1 MKKKLLSLLL
11 VLVMAAAL
19 LPTAAFAGN
28 TTQVTLPDY
37 LEPWRDYY
45 TIDNYDP
52 YTDSYGI
59 YELNAT
65 FDSTQGDVNYPR
77 RANPGEMVSVWI
89 YPANGYKINQVFVK
103 LDEYGVEWTSYGNAS
118 AIQFYMPSHNVDISV
133 SFTPVGTGMYELG
146 YVDYPDNTVRV
157 SFTDSNGYSI
167 SSANAGDRVTM
178 TVNTVAGY
186 KIKSVS
192 QNNYV
197 GNITNGYYSY
207 DSTQFSYTFTM
218 PSSDTSFTINT
229 EAAGAY
235 SISVSSANSYY
246 GSVSIKNGIEKANRG
261 DTVTFTVKPGYQY
274 ILKSVS
280 VYTNDGYRSDVQV
293 NRDKY
298 DWNTFSFT
306 MPAANV
312 VIAPTYTSDYY
323 TVSVDADSHGTVSVE
338 AEPAGT
344 NAYYGIKNEYV
355 YINTDPNTGYKV
367 KSVTVYDKYND
378 SIKVYETSTSGRYY
392 FTMPDCN
399 VTVKVEFTPRT
410 MTNPFT
416 DVRSTDWFY
425 DAVNYV
431 YSEGIM
437 DGTSVYMF
445 SPNNAT
451 SRGMLVT
458 ILWRL
463 AGQPVVTGTSFSD
476 VSSSSYYYYA
486 VLWASKYGIVD
497 GVGNN
502 KFAPDQAITREQFAV
517 ILYRYAQH
525 CGYSTSASSMLTG
538 YADSNKISS
547 YALTA
552 MRWACGAGLFEGDE
566 RANLSPQGQTT
577 RAAAAKLLMT
587 FEENVAK

>member
-11 VLVMAAAL
+11 VLVMAATL
-19 LPTAAFAGN
+19 LPTGAFAL
-28 TTQVTLPDY
+28 QVELPEY
-37 LEPWRDYY
+37 LEPWRDIY
-45 TIDNYDP
+45 TPDNYDP
-52 YTDSYGI
+52 YTDSYGY
-59 YELNAT
+59 YEIT
-65 FDSTQGDVNYPR
+65 PSYDSTKGSVTLSRN
-77 RANPGEMVSVWI
+77 RANYEEDVVVQI
-89 YPANGYKINQVFVK
+89 YPANGYRINTVFVI
-103 LDEYGVEWTSYGNAS
+103 DNFGVRNFNDSS
-118 AIQFYMPSHNVDISV
+118 MIQFTCRGDTTVEV
-133 SFTPVGTGMYELG
+133 SFTEYGTGMYELG

-157 SFTDSNGYSI
+157 SFTDYRGYAI
-167 SSANAGDRVTM
+167 SSANEGDIVNM
-178 TVNTVAGY
+178 TVNTVSGY
-186 KIKSVS
+186 KIKSVAY
-192 QNNYV
+192 NNSLGY
-197 GNITNGYYSY
+197 ITGGYYSY
-207 DSTQFSYTFTM
+207 DSTQFTYQFTM
-218 PSSDTSFTINT
+218 EARDTYFTINT
-229 EAAGAY
+229 EATGNY
-235 SISVSSANSYY
+235 TISVSNANSYY
-246 GSVSIKNGIEKANRG
+246 GSVSIKNGIEKANYG
-261 DTVTFTVKPGYQY
+261 DTVTFTVRPAYQY

-280 VYTNDGYRSDVQV
+280 VYTNDSYRQSIQV
-293 NRDKY
+293 TRDKY

-306 MPAANV
+306 MPNASV

-323 TVSVDADSHGTVSVE
+323 TISVDGGSHGSVSIE

-344 NAYYGIKNEYV
+344 NSYYGIRNEYV
-355 YINTDPNTGYKV
+355 YIDATPNTGYKV
-367 KSVTVYDKYND
+367 KSVTVVDKYND
-378 SIKVYETSTSGRYY
+378 SIKVYESSTANRYY
-392 FTMPDCN
+392 FTMPDSN
-399 VTVKVEFTPRT
+399 VTVNVEFTPRV
-410 MTNPFT
+410 MSNPFT
-416 DVRSTDWFY
+416 DVKSTDWFY

-463 AGQPVVTGTSFSD
+463 AGEPVVTGTSFSD

-497 GVGNN
+497 GLGNN
-502 KFAPDQAITREQFAV
+502 MFGPDQAITREQFAV

-525 CGYSTSASSMLTG
+525 CGYSTSANSTLVG

-566 RANLSPQGQTT
+566 RANLNPQGQTT

-587 FEENVAK
+587 FQENVAK

>member
-11 VLVMAAAL
+11 VLVMAATL
-19 LPTAAFAGN
+19 LPTGAFAL
-28 TTQVTLPDY
+28 QVELPEY
-37 LEPWRDYY
+37 LEPWRDIY
-45 TIDNYDP
+45 TPDNYDP
-52 YTDSYGI
+52 YTDSYGY
-59 YELNAT
+59 YEIT
-65 FDSTQGDVNYPR
+65 PSYDSTKGSVTLSRN
-77 RANPGEMVSVWI
+77 RANYEEDVVVQI
-89 YPANGYKINQVFVK
+89 YPANGYRINTVFVI
-103 LDEYGVEWTSYGNAS
+103 DNFGVRNFNDSS
-118 AIQFYMPSHNVDISV
+118 MIQFTCRGDTTVEV
-133 SFTPVGTGMYELG
+133 SFTEYGTGMYELG

-157 SFTDSNGYSI
+157 SFTDSRGYAI
-167 SSANAGDRVTM
+167 SSANQGDTVTM
-178 TVNTVAGY
+178 TVNTVSGY
-186 KIKSVS
+186 KIKSVAY
-192 QNNYV
+192 NNSLGY
-197 GNITNGYYSY
+197 ITGGYYSY

-218 PSSDTSFTINT
+218 EARDTYFTINT
-229 EAAGAY
+229 EATGAY

-246 GSVSIKNGIEKANRG
+246 GSVSIKNGIEKANYG
-261 DTVTFTVKPGYQY
+261 DTVTFTVRPAYQY

-280 VYTNDGYRSDVQV
+280 VYTNDSYRQSIQV
-293 NRDKY
+293 TRDKY

-306 MPAANV
+306 MPAAGV

-323 TVSVDADSHGTVSVE
+323 TISVDGGSHGSVSIE
-338 AEPAGT
+338 AEPAGI
-344 NAYYGIKNEYV
+344 NSYYGIRNEYV
-355 YINTDPNTGYKV
+355 YIDATPNTGYKV
-367 KSVTVYDKYND
+367 KSVTVVDKYND
-378 SIKVYETSTSGRYY
+378 SIKVYESSTANRYY
-392 FTMPDCN
+392 FTMPDSN
-399 VTVKVEFTPRT
+399 VTVNVEFTPRV
-410 MTNPFT
+410 MSNPFT

-476 VSSSSYYYYA
+476 VSSSAYYYYA

-497 GVGNN
+497 GLGNN
-502 KFAPDQAITREQFAV
+502 MFGPDQAITREQFAV

-525 CGYSTSASSMLTG
+525 CGYSTSANSTLVG

-566 RANLSPQGQTT
+566 RANLNPQGQTT

-587 FEENVAK
+587 FQENVAK

>member
-1 MKKKLLSLLL
+1 
-11 VLVMAAAL
+11 MAATL
-19 LPTAAFAGN
+19 LPTGAFALQGE
-28 TTQVTLPDY
+28 LPPY
-37 LEPWRDYY
+37 LEPWRPVY

-52 YTDSYGI
+52 YTDSYGY
-59 YELNAT
+59 YEIT
-65 FDSTQGDVNYPR
+65 PSCDSTKGSVTLSRN
-77 RANPGEMVSVWI
+77 RANYGDNVTVQI
-89 YPANGYKINQVFVK
+89 YPAAGYRINTVFVQ
-103 LDEYGVEWTSYGNAS
+103 DYEGVRNYGDAYM
-118 AIQFYMPSHNVDISV
+118 IQFDCRGDTVVEV
-133 SFTPVGTGMYELG
+133 SFIEVGTGMYELG

-157 SFTDSNGYSI
+157 SFTDSRGYAI
-167 SSANAGDRVTM
+167 SSANQGDTVTM
-178 TVNTVAGY
+178 TVNTVSGY
-186 KIKSVS
+186 KIKSVAYS
-192 QNNYV
+192 NSLGY
-197 GNITNGYYSY
+197 ITGGYYSY

-218 PSSDTSFTINT
+218 EDRATYFTINT
-229 EAAGAY
+229 EATGNY
-235 SISVSSANSYY
+235 TISVSNANSYY
-246 GSVSIKNGIEKANRG
+246 GSVSIKNGIEKANYG
-261 DTVTFTVKPGYQY
+261 DTVTFTVRPAYQY
-274 ILKSVS
+274 LLKSVS
-280 VYTNDGYRSDVQV
+280 VYTNDSYRQSIQGT
-293 NRDKY
+293 RDKY

-306 MPAANV
+306 MPNASV
-312 VIAPTYTSDYY
+312 VIAPTYTTDNY
-323 TVSVDADSHGTVSVE
+323 TISVDGGSHGSVSIE

-344 NAYYGIKNEYV
+344 NSYYGIRNEYV
-355 YINTDPNTGYKV
+355 YIDATPNTGYKV
-367 KSVTVYDKYND
+367 KSVTVVDKYND
-378 SIKVYETSTSGRYY
+378 SIKVYESSTANRYY
-392 FTMPDCN
+392 FTMPDSN
-399 VTVKVEFTPRT
+399 VTVNVEFTPRV
-410 MTNPFT
+410 MSNPFT

-463 AGQPVVTGTSFSD
+463 AGEPVVTGTSFSD

-497 GVGNN
+497 GLGNN
-502 KFAPDQAITREQFAV
+502 MFGPDQAITREQFAV

-525 CGYSTSASSMLTG
+525 CGYSTSANSTLVG

-566 RANLSPQGQTT
+566 RANLNPQGQTT

-587 FEENVAK
+587 FQENVAK

>member
-11 VLVMAAAL
+11 VLVMAATL
-19 LPTAAFAGN
+19 LPTGAFAY
-28 TTQVTLPDY
+28 TAQYEFPPY
-37 LEPWRDYY
+37 LEPGRQVY

-52 YTDSYGI
+52 NTGSYGY
-59 YELNAT
+59 YEIT
-65 FDSTQGDVNYPR
+65 PSYDSPKGSVTLSRN
-77 RANPGEMVSVWI
+77 RANYGDNVTVQI
-89 YPANGYKINQVFVK
+89 YPAAGYRINTVFVQ
-103 LDEYGVEWTSYGNAS
+103 DYEGVRNYGDAYM
-118 AIQFYMPSHNVDISV
+118 IQFDCRGDTVVEV
-133 SFTPVGTGMYELG
+133 SFIEVGTGMYELG
-146 YVDYPDNTVRV
+146 YVDYPDNTVSV
-157 SFTDSNGYSI
+157 SFTDASGYSI
-167 SSANAGDRVTM
+167 GSANAGDIVNM
-178 TVNTVAGY
+178 TVNTKSGY

-192 QNNYV
+192 YSNYL
-197 GNITNGYYSY
+197 GNITGGYYSY
-207 DSTQFSYTFTM
+207 DSTRFTYQFTM
-218 PSSDTSFTINT
+218 EARDTYFTINT
-229 EAAGAY
+229 EATGAY

-246 GSVSIKNGIEKANRG
+246 GSVSIKNGIEKANYG
-261 DTVTFTVKPGYQY
+261 DTVTFTVRPAYQY

-280 VYTNDGYRSDVQV
+280 VYTNDSYRQSIQV
-293 NRDKY
+293 TRDKY

-306 MPAANV
+306 MPNAGV

-323 TVSVDADSHGTVSVE
+323 TISVDGGSHGSVSIE

-344 NAYYGIKNEYV
+344 NSYYGIRNEYV
-355 YINTDPNTGYKV
+355 YIDATPNTGYKV
-367 KSVTVYDKYND
+367 KSVTVVDKYND
-378 SIKVYETSTSGRYY
+378 SIKVYESSTANRYY
-392 FTMPDCN
+392 FTMPDSN
-399 VTVKVEFTPRT
+399 VTVKVEFAPRV
-410 MTNPFT
+410 MSNPFT

-497 GVGNN
+497 GLGNN
-502 KFAPDQAITREQFAV
+502 MFGPDQAITREQFAV

-525 CGYSTSASSMLTG
+525 CGYSTSANSTLVG

-566 RANLSPQGQTT
+566 RANLNPQGQTT

-587 FEENVAK
+587 FQENVAK

>member
-11 VLVMAAAL
+11 VLVMAATL
-19 LPTAAFAGN
+19 LPTGAFAL
-28 TTQVTLPDY
+28 QVELPPY
-37 LEPWRDYY
+37 LEPWRPVY

-52 YTDSYGI
+52 YTDSYGY
-59 YELNAT
+59 YEIT
-65 FDSTQGDVNYPR
+65 PSCDSTKGSVTLSRN
-77 RANPGEMVSVWI
+77 RANYGDNVTVQI
-89 YPANGYKINQVFVK
+89 YPAAGYRINTVFVQ
-103 LDEYGVEWTSYGNAS
+103 DYEGVRNYGDAYM
-118 AIQFYMPSHNVDISV
+118 IQFDCRGDTVVEV
-133 SFTPVGTGMYELG
+133 SFIEVGTGMYELG

-157 SFTDSNGYSI
+157 SFTDSRGYAI
-167 SSANAGDRVTM
+167 SSANQGDTVTM
-178 TVNTVAGY
+178 TVNTVSGY
-186 KIKSVS
+186 KIKSVAYS
-192 QNNYV
+192 NSLGY
-197 GNITNGYYSY
+197 ITGGYYSY

-218 PSSDTSFTINT
+218 EARDTYFTINT
-229 EAAGAY
+229 EATGAY

-246 GSVSIKNGIEKANRG
+246 GSVSIKNGIEKANYG
-261 DTVTFTVKPGYQY
+261 DTVTFTVRPAYQY

-280 VYTNDGYRSDVQV
+280 VYTNDSYRQSIQV
-293 NRDKY
+293 TRDKY

-306 MPAANV
+306 MPAAGV

-323 TVSVDADSHGTVSVE
+323 TISVDGGSHGSVSIE

-344 NAYYGIKNEYV
+344 NSYYGIRNEYV
-355 YINTDPNTGYKV
+355 YIDATPNTGYKV
-367 KSVTVYDKYND
+367 KSVTVVDKYND
-378 SIKVYETSTSGRYY
+378 SIKVYESSTANRYY
-392 FTMPDCN
+392 FTMPDSN
-399 VTVKVEFTPRT
+399 VTVNVEFTPRV
-410 MTNPFT
+410 MSNPFT

-463 AGQPVVTGTSFSD
+463 AGEPVVTGTSFSD

-497 GVGNN
+497 GLGNN
-502 KFAPDQAITREQFAV
+502 MFGPDQAITREQFAV

-525 CGYSTSASSMLTG
+525 CGYSTSANSTLVG

-566 RANLSPQGQTT
+566 RANLNPQGQTT

-587 FEENVAK
+587 FQENVAK

>member
-11 VLVMAAAL
+11 VLVMAATL
-19 LPTAAFAGN
+19 LPTGAFAL
-28 TTQVTLPDY
+28 QVELPEY
-37 LEPWRDYY
+37 LEPWRPVY

-52 YTDSYGI
+52 YTDSYGY
-59 YELNAT
+59 YEIT
-65 FDSTQGDVNYPR
+65 PSCDSTKGSVTLSRN
-77 RANPGEMVSVWI
+77 RANYGDNVTVQI
-89 YPANGYKINQVFVK
+89 YPAAGYRINTVFVQ
-103 LDEYGVEWTSYGNAS
+103 DYEGVRNYGDAYM
-118 AIQFYMPSHNVDISV
+118 IQFDCRGDTVVEV
-133 SFTPVGTGMYELG
+133 SFIEVGTGMYELG

-157 SFTDSNGYSI
+157 SFTDSRGYAI
-167 SSANAGDRVTM
+167 SSANEGDIVTM
-178 TVNTVAGY
+178 TVNTVSGY
-186 KIKSVS
+186 KIKSVAY
-192 QNNYV
+192 NNSLGY
-197 GNITNGYYSY
+197 ITGGYYSY

-218 PSSDTSFTINT
+218 EDRDTYFTINT
-229 EAAGAY
+229 EATGNY
-235 SISVSSANSYY
+235 TISVSNANSYY
-246 GSVSIKNGIEKANRG
+246 GSVSIKNGIEKANYG
-261 DTVTFTVKPGYQY
+261 DTVTFTVRPAYQY

-280 VYTNDGYRSDVQV
+280 VYTNDSYRQSIQV
-293 NRDKY
+293 TRDKY

-306 MPAANV
+306 MPNAGV

-323 TVSVDADSHGTVSVE
+323 TISVDGGSHGSVSIE

-344 NAYYGIKNEYV
+344 NSYYGIRNEYV
-355 YINTDPNTGYKV
+355 YIDATPNTGYKV
-367 KSVTVYDKYND
+367 KSVTVVDKYND
-378 SIKVYETSTSGRYY
+378 SIKVYESSTANRYY
-392 FTMPDCN
+392 FTMPDSN
-399 VTVKVEFTPRT
+399 VTVNVEFTPRV
-410 MTNPFT
+410 MSNPFT

-476 VSSSSYYYYA
+476 VSSSAYYYYA

-497 GVGNN
+497 GLGNN
-502 KFAPDQAITREQFAV
+502 MFGPDQAITREQFAV

-525 CGYSTSASSMLTG
+525 CGYSTSANSTLVG

-566 RANLSPQGQTT
+566 RANLNPQGQTT

-587 FEENVAK
+587 FQENVAK

>member
-11 VLVMAAAL
+11 VLVMAATL
-19 LPTAAFAGN
+19 LPTGAFAL
-28 TTQVTLPDY
+28 QVELPEY
-37 LEPWRDYY
+37 LEPWRDIY
-45 TIDNYDP
+45 TPDNYDP
-52 YTDSYGI
+52 YTDSYGY
-59 YELNAT
+59 YEIT
-65 FDSTQGDVNYPR
+65 PSYDSTKGSVTLSRN
-77 RANPGEMVSVWI
+77 RANYEEDVVVQI
-89 YPANGYKINQVFVK
+89 YPANGYRINTVFVI
-103 LDEYGVEWTSYGNAS
+103 DNFGVRNFNDSS
-118 AIQFYMPSHNVDISV
+118 MIQFTCRGDTTVEV
-133 SFTPVGTGMYELG
+133 SFTEYGTGMYELG

-157 SFTDSNGYSI
+157 SFTDSRGYAI
-167 SSANAGDRVTM
+167 SSANQGDTVTM
-178 TVNTVAGY
+178 TVNTVSGY
-186 KIKSVS
+186 KIKSVAY
-192 QNNYV
+192 NNSLGY
-197 GNITNGYYSY
+197 ITGGYYSY

-218 PSSDTSFTINT
+218 EARDTYFTINT
-229 EAAGAY
+229 EATGAY

-246 GSVSIKNGIEKANRG
+246 GSVSIKNGIEKANYG
-261 DTVTFTVKPGYQY
+261 DTVTFTVRPAYQY
-274 ILKSVS
+274 LLKSVS
-280 VYTNDGYRSDVQV
+280 VYTNDSYRTNVQV
-293 NRDKY
+293 TRDKY

-306 MPAANV
+306 MPNAGV

-323 TVSVDADSHGTVSVE
+323 TISVDGGSHGSVSIE

-344 NAYYGIKNEYV
+344 NSYYGIRNEYV
-355 YINTDPNTGYKV
+355 YIDATPNTGYKV

-378 SIKVYETSTSGRYY
+378 SIKVYESSTANRYY
-392 FTMPDCN
+392 FTMPDSN
-399 VTVKVEFTPRT
+399 VTVKVEFTPRV
-410 MTNPFT
+410 MSNPFT
-416 DVRSTDWFY
+416 DVKSTDWFY

-476 VSSSSYYYYA
+476 VSSSAYYYYA

-497 GVGNN
+497 GLGNN
-502 KFAPDQAITREQFAV
+502 MFGPDQAITREQFAV

-525 CGYSTSASSMLTG
+525 CGYSTSANSTLVG

-566 RANLSPQGQTT
+566 RANLNPQGQTT

-587 FEENVAK
+587 FQENVAK

>member
-11 VLVMAAAL
+11 VLVMAATL
-19 LPTAAFAGN
+19 LPTGAFAL
-28 TTQVTLPDY
+28 QVELPEY
-37 LEPWRDYY
+37 LEPWRDIY
-45 TIDNYDP
+45 TPDNYDP
-52 YTDSYGI
+52 YTDSYGY
-59 YELNAT
+59 YEIT
-65 FDSTQGDVNYPR
+65 PSYDSTKGSVTLSRN
-77 RANPGEMVSVWI
+77 RANYEEDVVVQI
-89 YPANGYKINQVFVK
+89 YPANGYRINTVFVI
-103 LDEYGVEWTSYGNAS
+103 DNFGVRNFNDSS
-118 AIQFYMPSHNVDISV
+118 MIQFTCRGDTTVEV
-133 SFTPVGTGMYELG
+133 SFTEYGTGMYELG

-157 SFTDSNGYSI
+157 SFTDYRGYAI
-167 SSANAGDRVTM
+167 SSANEGDIVNM
-178 TVNTVAGY
+178 TVNTVSGY
-186 KIKSVS
+186 KIKSVAY
-192 QNNYV
+192 NNSLGY
-197 GNITNGYYSY
+197 ITGGYYSY
-207 DSTQFSYTFTM
+207 DSTQFTYQFTM
-218 PSSDTSFTINT
+218 EARDTYFTINT
-229 EAAGAY
+229 EATGNY
-235 SISVSSANSYY
+235 TISVSNANSYY
-246 GSVSIKNGIEKANRG
+246 GSVSIKNGIEKANYG
-261 DTVTFTVKPGYQY
+261 DTVTFTVRPAYQY

-280 VYTNDGYRSDVQV
+280 VYTNDSYRQSIQV
-293 NRDKY
+293 TRDKY

-306 MPAANV
+306 MPNASV

-323 TVSVDADSHGTVSVE
+323 TISVDGGSHGSVSIE

-344 NAYYGIKNEYV
+344 NSYYGIRNEYV
-355 YINTDPNTGYKV
+355 YIDATPNTGYKV
-367 KSVTVYDKYND
+367 KSVTVVDKYND
-378 SIKVYETSTSGRYY
+378 SIRVYESSTANRYY
-392 FTMPDCN
+392 FTMPDSN
-399 VTVKVEFTPRT
+399 VTVNVEFTPRV
-410 MTNPFT
+410 MSNPFT

-476 VSSSSYYYYA
+476 VSSSAYYYYA

-497 GVGNN
+497 GLGNN
-502 KFAPDQAITREQFAV
+502 MFGPDQAITREQFAV

-525 CGYSTSASSMLTG
+525 CGYSTSASSTLVG

-566 RANLSPQGQTT
+566 RANLNPQGQTT

-587 FEENVAK
+587 FQENVAK

>member
-11 VLVMAAAL
+11 VLVMAATL
-19 LPTAAFAGN
+19 LPTGAFAL
-28 TTQVTLPDY
+28 QVELPEY
-37 LEPWRDYY
+37 LEPWRPVY

-52 YTDSYGI
+52 YTDSYGY
-59 YELNAT
+59 YEIT
-65 FDSTQGDVNYPR
+65 PSYDSTKGSVTLSRN
-77 RANPGEMVSVWI
+77 RANYEEDVVVQI
-89 YPANGYKINQVFVK
+89 YPANGYRINTVFVI
-103 LDEYGVEWTSYGNAS
+103 DNFGVRNFNDSS
-118 AIQFYMPSHNVDISV
+118 MIQFTCRGDTTVEV
-133 SFTPVGTGMYELG
+133 SFTEYGTGMYELG

-157 SFTDSNGYSI
+157 SFTDSRGYAI
-167 SSANAGDRVTM
+167 SSANQGDTVTM
-178 TVNTVAGY
+178 TVNTVSGY
-186 KIKSVS
+186 KIKSVAY
-192 QNNYV
+192 NNSLGY
-197 GNITNGYYSY
+197 ITGGYYSY

-218 PSSDTSFTINT
+218 EDRDTYFTINT
-229 EAAGAY
+229 EATGNY
-235 SISVSSANSYY
+235 TISVSNANSYY
-246 GSVSIKNGIEKANRG
+246 GSVSIKNGIEKANYG
-261 DTVTFTVKPGYQY
+261 DTVTFTVRPAYQY
-274 ILKSVS
+274 LLKSVS
-280 VYTNDGYRSDVQV
+280 VYTNDSYRQSIQV
-293 NRDKY
+293 TRDKY

-306 MPAANV
+306 MPNASV

-323 TVSVDADSHGTVSVE
+323 TISVDGGSHGSVSIE
-338 AEPAGT
+338 AEPAGI
-344 NAYYGIKNEYV
+344 NSYYGIRNEYV
-355 YINTDPNTGYKV
+355 YIDATPNTGYKV
-367 KSVTVYDKYND
+367 KSVTVVDKYND
-378 SIKVYETSTSGRYY
+378 SIKVYESSTANRYY
-392 FTMPDCN
+392 FTMPDSN
-399 VTVKVEFTPRT
+399 VTVNVEFTPRV
-410 MTNPFT
+410 MSNPFT

-463 AGQPVVTGTSFSD
+463 AGEPVVTGTSFSD

-497 GVGNN
+497 GLGNN
-502 KFAPDQAITREQFAV
+502 MFGPDQAITREQFAV

-525 CGYSTSASSMLTG
+525 CGYSTSANSTLVG

-566 RANLSPQGQTT
+566 RANLNPQGQTT

-587 FEENVAK
+587 FQENVAK

>member
-11 VLVMAAAL
+11 VLVMAATL
-19 LPTAAFAGN
+19 LPTGAFAL
-28 TTQVTLPDY
+28 QVELPPY
-37 LEPWRDYY
+37 LEPGRPVY

-52 YTDSYGI
+52 YTDSYGY
-59 YELNAT
+59 YEIT
-65 FDSTQGDVNYPR
+65 PSCDSTKGSVTLSRN
-77 RANPGEMVSVWI
+77 RANYGDNVTVQI
-89 YPANGYKINQVFVK
+89 YPAAGYRINTVFVQ
-103 LDEYGVEWTSYGNAS
+103 DYEGVRNYGDAYM
-118 AIQFYMPSHNVDISV
+118 IQFDCRGDTVVEV
-133 SFTPVGTGMYELG
+133 SFIEVGTGMYELG

-157 SFTDSNGYSI
+157 SFTDSRGYAI
-167 SSANAGDRVTM
+167 SSANQGDTVTM
-178 TVNTVAGY
+178 TVNTVSGY
-186 KIKSVS
+186 KIKSVAYS
-192 QNNYV
+192 NSLGY
-197 GNITNGYYSY
+197 ITGGYYSY

-218 PSSDTSFTINT
+218 EARDTYFTINT
-229 EAAGAY
+229 EATGAY

-246 GSVSIKNGIEKANRG
+246 GSVSIKNGIEKANYG
-261 DTVTFTVKPGYQY
+261 DTVTFTVRPAYQY

-280 VYTNDGYRSDVQV
+280 VYTNDSYRQSIQV
-293 NRDKY
+293 TRDKY

-306 MPAANV
+306 MPNASV

-323 TVSVDADSHGTVSVE
+323 TISVDGGSHGSVSIE

-344 NAYYGIKNEYV
+344 NSYYGIRNEYV
-355 YINTDPNTGYKV
+355 YIDATPNTGYKV
-367 KSVTVYDKYND
+367 KSVTVVDKYND
-378 SIKVYETSTSGRYY
+378 SIKVYESSTANRYY
-392 FTMPDCN
+392 FTMPDSN
-399 VTVKVEFTPRT
+399 VTVNVEFTPRV
-410 MTNPFT
+410 MSNPFT

-497 GVGNN
+497 GLGNN
-502 KFAPDQAITREQFAV
+502 MFGPDQAITREQFAV

-525 CGYSTSASSMLTG
+525 CGYSTSANSTLVG

-566 RANLSPQGQTT
+566 RANLNPQGQTT

-587 FEENVAK
+587 FQENVAK

>member
-11 VLVMAAAL
+11 VLVMAATL
-19 LPTAAFAGN
+19 LPTGAFAQ
-28 TTQVTLPDY
+28 QVELPPY
-37 LEPWRDYY
+37 LEPWRPVY

-52 YTDSYGI
+52 YTDSYGY
-59 YELNAT
+59 YEIT
-65 FDSTQGDVNYPR
+65 PSCDSTKGSVTLSRN
-77 RANPGEMVSVWI
+77 RANYGDNVTVQI
-89 YPANGYKINQVFVK
+89 YPAAGYRINTVFVQ
-103 LDEYGVEWTSYGNAS
+103 DYEGVRNYGDAYM
-118 AIQFYMPSHNVDISV
+118 IQFDCRGDTVVEV
-133 SFTPVGTGMYELG
+133 SFIEVGTGMYELG

-157 SFTDSNGYSI
+157 SFTDSRGYAI
-167 SSANAGDRVTM
+167 SSANQGDTVTM
-178 TVNTVAGY
+178 TVNTVSGY

-192 QNNYV
+192 YSNYL

-207 DSTQFSYTFTM
+207 DSTQFTYQFAM
-218 PSSDTSFTINT
+218 PASNTYFTINT
-229 EAAGAY
+229 EATGAY

-246 GSVSIKNGIEKANRG
+246 GSVSIKNGIEKANYG
-261 DTVTFTVKPGYQY
+261 DTVTFTVRPAYQY

-280 VYTNDGYRSDVQV
+280 VYTNDSYRQSIQV
-293 NRDKY
+293 TRDKY

-306 MPAANV
+306 MPNASV

-323 TVSVDADSHGTVSVE
+323 TISVDGGSHGSVSIE

-344 NAYYGIKNEYV
+344 NSYYGIRNEYV
-355 YINTDPNTGYKV
+355 YIDATPNTGYKV
-367 KSVTVYDKYND
+367 KSVTVVDKYND
-378 SIKVYETSTSGRYY
+378 SIKVYESSTANRYY
-392 FTMPDCN
+392 FTMPDSN
-399 VTVKVEFTPRT
+399 VTVNVEFTPRV
-410 MTNPFT
+410 MSNPFT
-416 DVRSTDWFY
+416 DVKSTDWFY

-437 DGTSVYMF
+437 NGTSVYMF

-476 VSSSSYYYYA
+476 VSSSAYYYYA

-497 GVGNN
+497 GLGNN
-502 KFAPDQAITREQFAV
+502 MFGPDQAITREQFAV

-525 CGYSTSASSMLTG
+525 CGYSTSANSTLVG

-566 RANLSPQGQTT
+566 RANLNPQGQTT

-587 FEENVAK
+587 FQENVAK

>member
-11 VLVMAAAL
+11 VLVMAATL
-19 LPTAAFAGN
+19 LPTFALAGN
-28 TTQVTLPDY
+28 TTQVITNEND
-37 LEPWRDYY
+37 PWRQYY
-45 TIDNYDP
+45 TIDNTDP
-52 YTDSYGI
+52 NTGDTGYYSIETDYYS
-59 YELNAT
+59 
-65 FDSTQGDVNYPR
+65 SQGSVYVSR
-77 RANPGEMVSVWI
+77 TRANAGDNVTVQI
-89 YPANGYKINQVFVK
+89 YPATGYRINTVFVQ
-103 LDEYGVEWTSYGNAS
+103 DYEGVRNYGDAYM
-118 AIQFYMPSHNVDISV
+118 IQFDCRGDTVVEV
-133 SFTPVGTGMYELG
+133 SFIEVGTGMYELG

-157 SFTDSNGYSI
+157 SFTDSRGYAI
-167 SSANAGDRVTM
+167 SSANQGDTVTM
-178 TVNTVAGY
+178 TVNTVSGY
-186 KIKSVS
+186 KIKSVAYS
-192 QNNYV
+192 NSLGY
-197 GNITNGYYSY
+197 ITGGYYSY

-218 PSSDTSFTINT
+218 EARDTYFTINT
-229 EAAGAY
+229 EATGAY

-246 GSVSIKNGIEKANRG
+246 GSVSIKNGIEKANYG
-261 DTVTFTVKPGYQY
+261 DTVTFTVRPAYQY

-280 VYTNDGYRSDVQV
+280 VYTNDSYRSNVQV
-293 NRDKY
+293 TRDKY
-298 DWNTFSFT
+298 DRNTFSFT
-306 MPAANV
+306 MPNASV

-323 TVSVDADSHGTVSVE
+323 TISVDGGSHGSVSIE

-344 NAYYGIKNEYV
+344 NSYYGIHNEYV
-355 YINTDPNTGYKV
+355 YVTADPNSGYKV

-378 SIKVYETSTSGRYY
+378 SIRVYESSTSGRYY

-399 VTVKVEFTPRT
+399 VTVKVEFTPRV
-410 MTNPFT
+410 MSNPFT

-463 AGQPVVTGTSFSD
+463 AGEPVVTGTSFSD

-497 GVGNN
+497 GLGNN
-502 KFAPDQAITREQFAV
+502 MFGPDQAITREQFAV

-525 CGYSTSASSMLTG
+525 CGYSTSANSTLVG

-566 RANLSPQGQTT
+566 RANLNPQGQTT

-587 FEENVAK
+587 FQENVAK

>member
-11 VLVMAAAL
+11 VLVMAATL
-19 LPTAAFAGN
+19 LPTGAFAL
-28 TTQVTLPDY
+28 QVELPEY
-37 LEPWRDYY
+37 LEPWRPVY

-52 YTDSYGI
+52 YTDSYGY
-59 YELNAT
+59 YEIT
-65 FDSTQGDVNYPR
+65 PSCDSTKGSVTLSRN
-77 RANPGEMVSVWI
+77 RANYGDNVTVQI
-89 YPANGYKINQVFVK
+89 YPAAGYRINTVFVQ
-103 LDEYGVEWTSYGNAS
+103 DYEGVRNYGDAYM
-118 AIQFYMPSHNVDISV
+118 IQFDCRGDTVVEV
-133 SFTPVGTGMYELG
+133 SFIEVGTGMYELG

-157 SFTDSNGYSI
+157 SFTDSRGYAI
-167 SSANAGDRVTM
+167 SSANEGDIVTM
-178 TVNTVAGY
+178 TVNTVSGY
-186 KIKSVS
+186 KIKSVAY
-192 QNNYV
+192 NNSLGY
-197 GNITNGYYSY
+197 ITGGYYSY

-218 PSSDTSFTINT
+218 EDRDTYFTINT
-229 EAAGAY
+229 EATGNY
-235 SISVSSANSYY
+235 TISVSNANSYY
-246 GSVSIKNGIEKANRG
+246 GSVSIKNGIEKANYG
-261 DTVTFTVKPGYQY
+261 DTVTFTVRPAYQY

-280 VYTNDGYRSDVQV
+280 VYTNDSYRQSIQV
-293 NRDKY
+293 TRDKY

-306 MPAANV
+306 MPNASV

-323 TVSVDADSHGTVSVE
+323 TISVDGGSHGSVSIE

-344 NAYYGIKNEYV
+344 NSYYGIRNEYV
-355 YINTDPNTGYKV
+355 YIDATPNTGYKV
-367 KSVTVYDKYND
+367 KSVTVVDKYND
-378 SIKVYETSTSGRYY
+378 SIKVYESSTANRYY
-392 FTMPDCN
+392 FTMPDSN
-399 VTVKVEFTPRT
+399 VTVNVEFTPRV
-410 MTNPFT
+410 MSNPFT

-476 VSSSSYYYYA
+476 VSSSAYYYYA

-497 GVGNN
+497 GLGNN
-502 KFAPDQAITREQFAV
+502 MFGPDQAITREQFAV

-525 CGYSTSASSMLTG
+525 CGYSTSANSTLVG

-566 RANLSPQGQTT
+566 RANLNPQGQTT

-587 FEENVAK
+587 FQENVAK

>member
-11 VLVMAAAL
+11 VLVMAATL
-19 LPTAAFAGN
+19 LPTGAFA
-28 TTQVTLPDY
+28 QQFELPEY
-37 LEPWRDYY
+37 LEPWRPVY

-52 YTDSYGI
+52 YTDSYGY
-59 YELNAT
+59 YEIT
-65 FDSTQGDVNYPR
+65 PQYDSAKGSVTLSRN
-77 RANPGEMVSVWI
+77 RANYGDNVTVQI
-89 YPANGYKINQVFVK
+89 YPAAGYRINTVFVQD
-103 LDEYGVEWTSYGNAS
+103 DEGVRNYGDAYM
-118 AIQFYMPSHNVDISV
+118 IQFDCRGDTVVEV
-133 SFTPVGTGMYELG
+133 SFIEVGTGMYELG

-157 SFTDSNGYSI
+157 SFTDSRGYAI
-167 SSANAGDRVTM
+167 SSANQGDTVTM
-178 TVNTVAGY
+178 TVNTVSGY

-192 QNNYV
+192 YSNYL

-207 DSTQFSYTFTM
+207 DSTQFTYQFAM
-218 PSSDTSFTINT
+218 PASNTYFTINT
-229 EAAGAY
+229 EATGNY
-235 SISVSSANSYY
+235 TISVSNANSYY
-246 GSVSIKNGIEKANRG
+246 GSVSIKNGIEKANYG
-261 DTVTFTVKPGYQY
+261 DTVTFTVRPAYQY

-280 VYTNDGYRSDVQV
+280 VYTNDSYRQSIQV
-293 NRDKY
+293 TRDKY

-306 MPAANV
+306 MPAAGV

-323 TVSVDADSHGTVSVE
+323 TISVDGGSHGSVSIE
-338 AEPAGT
+338 AEPAGI
-344 NAYYGIKNEYV
+344 NSYYGIRNEYV
-355 YINTDPNTGYKV
+355 YIDATPNTGYKV
-367 KSVTVYDKYND
+367 KSVTVVDKYND
-378 SIKVYETSTSGRYY
+378 SIKVYESSTANRYY
-392 FTMPDCN
+392 FTMPDSN
-399 VTVKVEFTPRT
+399 VTVNVEFTPRV
-410 MTNPFT
+410 MSNPFT

-476 VSSSSYYYYA
+476 VSSSAYYYYA

-497 GVGNN
+497 GLGNN
-502 KFAPDQAITREQFAV
+502 MFGPDQAITREQFAV

-525 CGYSTSASSMLTG
+525 CGYSTSANSTLVG

-566 RANLSPQGQTT
+566 RANLNPQGQTT

-587 FEENVAK
+587 FQENVAK

>member
-11 VLVMAAAL
+11 VLVMAATL
-19 LPTAAFAGN
+19 LPTGAFAL
-28 TTQVTLPDY
+28 QVELPEY
-37 LEPWRDYY
+37 LEPWRPVY

-52 YTDSYGI
+52 YTDSYGY
-59 YELNAT
+59 YEIT
-65 FDSTQGDVNYPR
+65 PSCDSTKGSVTLSRN
-77 RANPGEMVSVWI
+77 RANYGDNVTVQI
-89 YPANGYKINQVFVK
+89 YPAAGYRINTVFVQ
-103 LDEYGVEWTSYGNAS
+103 DSEGVRNYGDAYM
-118 AIQFYMPSHNVDISV
+118 IQFDCRGDTVVEV
-133 SFTPVGTGMYELG
+133 SFIEVGTGMYELG

-157 SFTDSNGYSI
+157 SFTDSRGYAI
-167 SSANAGDRVTM
+167 SSANEGDIVTM
-178 TVNTVAGY
+178 TVNTVSGY
-186 KIKSVS
+186 KIKSVAY
-192 QNNYV
+192 NNSLGY
-197 GNITNGYYSY
+197 ITGGYYSY

-218 PSSDTSFTINT
+218 EDRDTYFTINT
-229 EAAGAY
+229 EATGNY
-235 SISVSSANSYY
+235 TISVSNANSYY
-246 GSVSIKNGIEKANRG
+246 GSVSIKNGIEKANYG
-261 DTVTFTVKPGYQY
+261 DTVTFTVRPAYQY

-280 VYTNDGYRSDVQV
+280 VYTNDSYRQSIQV
-293 NRDKY
+293 TRDKY

-306 MPAANV
+306 MPAAGV

-323 TVSVDADSHGTVSVE
+323 TISVDGGSHGSVSIE

-344 NAYYGIKNEYV
+344 NSYYGIRNEYV
-355 YINTDPNTGYKV
+355 YIDATPNTGYKV
-367 KSVTVYDKYND
+367 KSVTVVDKYND
-378 SIKVYETSTSGRYY
+378 SIKVYESSTANRYY
-392 FTMPDCN
+392 FTMPDSN
-399 VTVKVEFTPRT
+399 VTVNVEFTPRV
-410 MTNPFT
+410 MSNPFT

-476 VSSSSYYYYA
+476 VSSSAYYYYA

-497 GVGNN
+497 GLGNN
-502 KFAPDQAITREQFAV
+502 MFGPDQAITREQFAV

-525 CGYSTSASSMLTG
+525 CGYSTSANSTLVG

-566 RANLSPQGQTT
+566 RANLNPQGQTT

-587 FEENVAK
+587 FQENVAK

>member
-11 VLVMAAAL
+11 VLVMAATL
-19 LPTAAFAGN
+19 LPTGAFAL
-28 TTQVTLPDY
+28 QVELPEY
-37 LEPWRDYY
+37 LEPWRPVY

-52 YTDSYGI
+52 YTDSYGY
-59 YELNAT
+59 YEIT
-65 FDSTQGDVNYPR
+65 PSCDSTKGSVTLSRN
-77 RANPGEMVSVWI
+77 RANYGDNVTVQI
-89 YPANGYKINQVFVK
+89 YPAAGYRINTVFVQ
-103 LDEYGVEWTSYGNAS
+103 DYEGVRNYGDAYM
-118 AIQFYMPSHNVDISV
+118 IQFDCRGDTVVEV
-133 SFTPVGTGMYELG
+133 SFIEVGTGMYELG

-157 SFTDSNGYSI
+157 SFTDSRGYAI
-167 SSANAGDRVTM
+167 SSANEGDIVTM
-178 TVNTVAGY
+178 TVNTVSGY
-186 KIKSVS
+186 KIKSVAY
-192 QNNYV
+192 NNSLGY
-197 GNITNGYYSY
+197 ITGGYYSY

-218 PSSDTSFTINT
+218 EDRDTYFTINT
-229 EAAGAY
+229 EATGNY
-235 SISVSSANSYY
+235 TISVSNANSYY
-246 GSVSIKNGIEKANRG
+246 GSVSIKNGIEKANYG
-261 DTVTFTVKPGYQY
+261 DTVTFTVRPAYQY

-280 VYTNDGYRSDVQV
+280 VYTNDSYRQSIQV
-293 NRDKY
+293 TRDKY

-306 MPAANV
+306 MPNASV

-323 TVSVDADSHGTVSVE
+323 TISVDGGSHGSVSIE

-344 NAYYGIKNEYV
+344 NSYYGIRNEYV
-355 YINTDPNTGYKV
+355 YIDATPNTGYKV
-367 KSVTVYDKYND
+367 KSVTVVDKYND
-378 SIKVYETSTSGRYY
+378 SIKVYESSTANRYY
-392 FTMPDCN
+392 FTMPDSN
-399 VTVKVEFTPRT
+399 VTVNVEFTPRV
-410 MTNPFT
+410 MSNPFT
-416 DVRSTDWFY
+416 DVKSTDWFY

-463 AGQPVVTGTSFSD
+463 AGEPFEMPVTSFTD

-497 GVGNN
+497 GLGNN
-502 KFAPDQAITREQFAV
+502 MFGPDQAITREQFAV

-525 CGYSTSASSMLTG
+525 CGYSTSANSTLVG

-566 RANLSPQGQTT
+566 RANLNPQGQTT

-587 FEENVAK
+587 FQENVAK

>member
-11 VLVMAAAL
+11 VLVMAATL
-19 LPTAAFAGN
+19 LPTGAFAL
-28 TTQVTLPDY
+28 QVELPPY
-37 LEPWRDYY
+37 LEPWRPVY

-52 YTDSYGI
+52 YTDSYGY
-59 YELNAT
+59 YEIT
-65 FDSTQGDVNYPR
+65 PSCDSTKGSVTLSRN
-77 RANPGEMVSVWI
+77 RANYGDNVTVQI
-89 YPANGYKINQVFVK
+89 YPAAGYRINTVFVQD
-103 LDEYGVEWTSYGNAS
+103 DEGVRNYGDAYM
-118 AIQFYMPSHNVDISV
+118 IQFDCRGDTVVEV
-133 SFTPVGTGMYELG
+133 SFIEVGTGMYELG

-157 SFTDSNGYSI
+157 SFTDSRGYAI
-167 SSANAGDRVTM
+167 SSANEGDIVTM
-178 TVNTVAGY
+178 TVNTVSGY
-186 KIKSVS
+186 KIKSVAY
-192 QNNYV
+192 NNSLGY
-197 GNITNGYYSY
+197 ITGGYYSY

-218 PSSDTSFTINT
+218 EDRDTYFTINT
-229 EAAGAY
+229 EATGNY
-235 SISVSSANSYY
+235 TISVSNANSYY
-246 GSVSIKNGIEKANRG
+246 GSVSIKNGIEKANYG
-261 DTVTFTVKPGYQY
+261 DTVTFTVRPAYQY
-274 ILKSVS
+274 LLKSVS
-280 VYTNDGYRSDVQV
+280 VYTNDSYRQSIQV
-293 NRDKY
+293 TRDKY

-306 MPAANV
+306 MPNASV

-323 TVSVDADSHGTVSVE
+323 TISVDGGSHGSVSIE

-344 NAYYGIKNEYV
+344 NSYYGIRNEYV
-355 YINTDPNTGYKV
+355 YIDATPNTGYKV
-367 KSVTVYDKYND
+367 KSVTVVDKYND
-378 SIKVYETSTSGRYY
+378 SIKVYESSTANRYY
-392 FTMPDCN
+392 FTMPDSN
-399 VTVKVEFTPRT
+399 VTVNVEFTPRV
-410 MTNPFT
+410 MSNPFT

-476 VSSSSYYYYA
+476 VSSSAYYYYA

-497 GVGNN
+497 GLGNN
-502 KFAPDQAITREQFAV
+502 MFGPDQAITREQFAV

-525 CGYSTSASSMLTG
+525 CGYSTSANSTLVG

-566 RANLSPQGQTT
+566 RANLNPQGQTT

-587 FEENVAK
+587 FQENVAK

>member
-11 VLVMAAAL
+11 VLVMAATL
-19 LPTAAFAGN
+19 LPTGAFAL
-28 TTQVTLPDY
+28 QVELPEY
-37 LEPWRDYY
+37 LEPWRPVY

-52 YTDSYGI
+52 YTDSYGY
-59 YELNAT
+59 YEIT
-65 FDSTQGDVNYPR
+65 PSCDSTKGSVTLSRN
-77 RANPGEMVSVWI
+77 RANYGDNVTVQI
-89 YPANGYKINQVFVK
+89 YPAAGYRINTVFVQ
-103 LDEYGVEWTSYGNAS
+103 DYEGVRNYGDAYM
-118 AIQFYMPSHNVDISV
+118 IQFDCRGDTVVEV
-133 SFTPVGTGMYELG
+133 SFIEVGTGMYELG

-157 SFTDSNGYSI
+157 SFTDSRGYAI
-167 SSANAGDRVTM
+167 SSANEGDIVTM
-178 TVNTVAGY
+178 TVNTVSGY
-186 KIKSVS
+186 KIKSVAY
-192 QNNYV
+192 NNSLGY
-197 GNITNGYYSY
+197 ITGGYYSY

-218 PSSDTSFTINT
+218 EDRDTYFTINT
-229 EAAGAY
+229 EATGNY
-235 SISVSSANSYY
+235 TISVSNANSYY
-246 GSVSIKNGIEKANRG
+246 GSVSIKNGIEKANYG
-261 DTVTFTVKPGYQY
+261 DTVTFTVRPAYQY
-274 ILKSVS
+274 LLKSVS
-280 VYTNDGYRSDVQV
+280 VYTNDSYRQSIQV
-293 NRDKY
+293 TRDKY

-306 MPAANV
+306 MPASSV

-323 TVSVDADSHGTVSVE
+323 TISVDGGSHGSVSIE

-344 NAYYGIKNEYV
+344 NSYYGIRNEYV
-355 YINTDPNTGYKV
+355 YIDATPNTGYKV
-367 KSVTVYDKYND
+367 KSVTVVDKYND
-378 SIKVYETSTSGRYY
+378 SIKVYESSTANRYY
-392 FTMPDCN
+392 FTMPDSN
-399 VTVKVEFTPRT
+399 VTVNVEFTPRV
-410 MTNPFT
+410 MSNPFT

-463 AGQPVVTGTSFSD
+463 AGEPVVTGTSFSD

-497 GVGNN
+497 GLGNN
-502 KFAPDQAITREQFAV
+502 MFGPDQAITREQFAV

-525 CGYSTSASSMLTG
+525 CGYSTSANSTLVG

-566 RANLSPQGQTT
+566 RANLNPQGQTT

-587 FEENVAK
+587 FQENVAK

>member
-11 VLVMAAAL
+11 VLVMAATL
-19 LPTAAFAGN
+19 LPTGAFAL
-28 TTQVTLPDY
+28 QVELPPY
-37 LEPWRDYY
+37 LEPGRPVY

-52 YTDSYGI
+52 YTDSYGY
-59 YELNAT
+59 YEIT
-65 FDSTQGDVNYPR
+65 PSCDSTKGSVTLSRN
-77 RANPGEMVSVWI
+77 RANYGDNVTVQI
-89 YPANGYKINQVFVK
+89 YPAAGYRINTVFVQ
-103 LDEYGVEWTSYGNAS
+103 DYEGVRNYGDAYM
-118 AIQFYMPSHNVDISV
+118 IQFDCRGDTVVEV
-133 SFTPVGTGMYELG
+133 SFIEVGTGMYELG

-157 SFTDSNGYSI
+157 SFTDSRGYAI
-167 SSANAGDRVTM
+167 SSANQGDTVTM
-178 TVNTVAGY
+178 TVNTVSGY
-186 KIKSVS
+186 KIKSVAYS
-192 QNNYV
+192 NYL

-207 DSTQFSYTFTM
+207 DSTQFTYQFAM
-218 PSSDTSFTINT
+218 PASNTYFTINT
-229 EAAGAY
+229 EATGAY

-246 GSVSIKNGIEKANRG
+246 GSVSIKNGIEKANYG
-261 DTVTFTVKPGYQY
+261 DTVTFTVRPAYQY

-280 VYTNDGYRSDVQV
+280 VYTNDSYRQSIQV
-293 NRDKY
+293 TRDKY

-306 MPAANV
+306 MPNASV

-323 TVSVDADSHGTVSVE
+323 TVSVDGGSHGSVSIE

-344 NAYYGIKNEYV
+344 NSYYGIRNEYV
-355 YINTDPNTGYKV
+355 YIDATPNTGYKV
-367 KSVTVYDKYND
+367 KSVTVVDKYND
-378 SIKVYETSTSGRYY
+378 SIKVYESSTANRYY
-392 FTMPDCN
+392 FTMPDSN
-399 VTVKVEFTPRT
+399 VTVKVEFTPRV
-410 MTNPFT
+410 MSNPFT

-476 VSSSSYYYYA
+476 VSSSAYYYYA

-497 GVGNN
+497 GLGNN
-502 KFAPDQAITREQFAV
+502 MFGPDQAITREQFAV

-525 CGYSTSASSMLTG
+525 CGYSTSANSTLVG

-566 RANLSPQGQTT
+566 RANLNPQGQTT

-587 FEENVAK
+587 FQENVAK

>member
-11 VLVMAAAL
+11 VLVMAATL
-19 LPTAAFAGN
+19 LPTGAFAL
-28 TTQVTLPDY
+28 QVELPEY
-37 LEPWRDYY
+37 LEPWRPVY

-52 YTDSYGI
+52 YTDSYGY
-59 YELNAT
+59 YEIT
-65 FDSTQGDVNYPR
+65 PSCDSTKGSVTLSRN
-77 RANPGEMVSVWI
+77 RANYGDNVTVQI
-89 YPANGYKINQVFVK
+89 YPAAGYRINTVFVQ
-103 LDEYGVEWTSYGNAS
+103 DCEGVRNYGDAYM
-118 AIQFYMPSHNVDISV
+118 IQFDCRGDTVVEV
-133 SFTPVGTGMYELG
+133 SFIEVGTGMYELG

-157 SFTDSNGYSI
+157 SFTDSRGYAI
-167 SSANAGDRVTM
+167 SSANEGDIVTM
-178 TVNTVAGY
+178 TVNTVSGY
-186 KIKSVS
+186 KIKSVAY
-192 QNNYV
+192 NNSLGY
-197 GNITNGYYSY
+197 ITGGYYSY

-218 PSSDTSFTINT
+218 EDRDTYFTINT
-229 EAAGAY
+229 EATGNY
-235 SISVSSANSYY
+235 TISVSNANSYY
-246 GSVSIKNGIEKANRG
+246 GSVSIKNGIEKANYG
-261 DTVTFTVKPGYQY
+261 DTVTFTVRPAYQY
-274 ILKSVS
+274 LLKSVS
-280 VYTNDGYRSDVQV
+280 VYTNDSYRQSIQV
-293 NRDKY
+293 TRDKY

-306 MPAANV
+306 MPNASV

-323 TVSVDADSHGTVSVE
+323 TISVDGGSHGSVSIE

-344 NAYYGIKNEYV
+344 NSYYGIRNEYV
-355 YINTDPNTGYKV
+355 YIDATPNTGYKV
-367 KSVTVYDKYND
+367 KSVTVVDKYND
-378 SIKVYETSTSGRYY
+378 SIKVYESSTANRYY
-392 FTMPDCN
+392 FTMPDSN
-399 VTVKVEFTPRT
+399 VTVNVEFTPRV
-410 MTNPFT
+410 MSNPFT

-463 AGQPVVTGTSFSD
+463 AGEPVVTGTSFSD

-497 GVGNN
+497 GLGNN
-502 KFAPDQAITREQFAV
+502 MFGPDQAITREQFAV

-525 CGYSTSASSMLTG
+525 CGYSTSANSTLVG

-566 RANLSPQGQTT
+566 RANLNPQGQTT

-587 FEENVAK
+587 FQENVAK

>member
-11 VLVMAAAL
+11 VLVMAATL
-19 LPTAAFAGN
+19 LPTGAFAL
-28 TTQVTLPDY
+28 QVELPPY
-37 LEPWRDYY
+37 LEPWRPVY

-52 YTDSYGI
+52 YTDSYGY
-59 YELNAT
+59 YEIT
-65 FDSTQGDVNYPR
+65 PSCDSTKGSVTLSRN
-77 RANPGEMVSVWI
+77 RANYGDNVTVQI
-89 YPANGYKINQVFVK
+89 YPAAGYRINTVFVQ
-103 LDEYGVEWTSYGNAS
+103 DYEGVRNYGDAYM
-118 AIQFYMPSHNVDISV
+118 IQFDCRGDTVVEV
-133 SFTPVGTGMYELG
+133 SFIEVGTGMYELG

-157 SFTDSNGYSI
+157 SFTDSRGYAI
-167 SSANAGDRVTM
+167 SSANEGDIVTM
-178 TVNTVAGY
+178 TVNTVSGY
-186 KIKSVS
+186 KIKSVAY
-192 QNNYV
+192 NNSLGY
-197 GNITNGYYSY
+197 ITGGYYSY

-218 PSSDTSFTINT
+218 EDRDTYFTINT
-229 EAAGAY
+229 EATGNY
-235 SISVSSANSYY
+235 TISVSNANSYY
-246 GSVSIKNGIEKANRG
+246 GSVSIKNGIEKANYG

-280 VYTNDGYRSDVQV
+280 VYTNDSYRQSIQV
-293 NRDKY
+293 TRDKY

-306 MPAANV
+306 MPNASV

-323 TVSVDADSHGTVSVE
+323 TISVDGGSHGSVSIE

-344 NAYYGIKNEYV
+344 NSYYGIRNEYV
-355 YINTDPNTGYKV
+355 YIDATPNTGYKV
-367 KSVTVYDKYND
+367 KSVTVVDKYND
-378 SIKVYETSTSGRYY
+378 SIKVYESSTANRYY
-392 FTMPDCN
+392 FTMPDSN
-399 VTVKVEFTPRT
+399 VTVNVEFTPRV
-410 MTNPFT
+410 MSNPFT

-463 AGQPVVTGTSFSD
+463 AGEPVVTGTSFSD

-497 GVGNN
+497 GLGNN
-502 KFAPDQAITREQFAV
+502 MFGPDQAITREQFAV

-525 CGYSTSASSMLTG
+525 CGYSTSANSTLVG

-566 RANLSPQGQTT
+566 RANLNPQGQTT

-587 FEENVAK
+587 FQENVAK

>member
-11 VLVMAAAL
+11 VLVMAATL
-19 LPTAAFAGN
+19 LPTGAFAL
-28 TTQVTLPDY
+28 QVELPPY
-37 LEPWRDYY
+37 LEPWRPVY

-52 YTDSYGI
+52 YTDSYGY
-59 YELNAT
+59 YEIT
-65 FDSTQGDVNYPR
+65 PSCDSTKGSVTLSRN
-77 RANPGEMVSVWI
+77 RANYGDNVTVQI
-89 YPANGYKINQVFVK
+89 YPAAGYRINTVFVQ
-103 LDEYGVEWTSYGNAS
+103 DYEGVRNYGDAYM
-118 AIQFYMPSHNVDISV
+118 IQFDCRGDTVVEV
-133 SFTPVGTGMYELG
+133 SFIEVGTGMYELG

-157 SFTDSNGYSI
+157 SFTDSRGYAI
-167 SSANAGDRVTM
+167 SSANQGDTVTM
-178 TVNTVAGY
+178 TVNTVSGY
-186 KIKSVS
+186 KIKSVAYS
-192 QNNYV
+192 NSLGY
-197 GNITNGYYSY
+197 ITGGYYSY

-218 PSSDTSFTINT
+218 EDRDTYFTINT
-229 EAAGAY
+229 EATGNY
-235 SISVSSANSYY
+235 TISVSNANSYY
-246 GSVSIKNGIEKANRG
+246 GSVSIKNGIEKANYG
-261 DTVTFTVKPGYQY
+261 DTVTFTVRPAYQY
-274 ILKSVS
+274 LLKSVS
-280 VYTNDGYRSDVQV
+280 VYTNDSYRQSIQV
-293 NRDKY
+293 TRDKY

-306 MPAANV
+306 MPNASV

-323 TVSVDADSHGTVSVE
+323 TISVDGGSHGSVSIE

-344 NAYYGIKNEYV
+344 NSYYGIRNEYV
-355 YINTDPNTGYKV
+355 YIDATPNTGYKV
-367 KSVTVYDKYND
+367 KSVTVVDKYND
-378 SIKVYETSTSGRYY
+378 SIKVYESSTANRYY
-392 FTMPDCN
+392 FTMPDSN
-399 VTVKVEFTPRT
+399 VTVNVEFTPRV
-410 MTNPFT
+410 MSNPFT

-463 AGQPVVTGTSFSD
+463 AGEPVVTGTSFSD

-497 GVGNN
+497 GLGNN
-502 KFAPDQAITREQFAV
+502 MFGPDQAITREQFAV

-525 CGYSTSASSMLTG
+525 CGYSTSANSTLVG

-566 RANLSPQGQTT
+566 RANLNPQGQTT

-587 FEENVAK
+587 FQENVAK

>member
-11 VLVMAAAL
+11 VLVMAATL
-19 LPTAAFAGN
+19 LPTGAFAL
-28 TTQVTLPDY
+28 QVELPPY
-37 LEPWRDYY
+37 LEPWRPVY
-45 TIDNYDP
+45 TPDNYDP
-52 YTDSYGI
+52 YTDSYGY
-59 YELNAT
+59 YEIT
-65 FDSTQGDVNYPR
+65 PSYDSTKGSVTLSRN
-77 RANPGEMVSVWI
+77 RANYEEDVVVQI
-89 YPANGYKINQVFVK
+89 YPANGYRINTVFVI
-103 LDEYGVEWTSYGNAS
+103 DNFGVRNFNDSS
-118 AIQFYMPSHNVDISV
+118 MIQFTCRGDTTVEV
-133 SFTPVGTGMYELG
+133 SFTEYGTGMYELG

-157 SFTDSNGYSI
+157 SFTDSRGYAI
-167 SSANAGDRVTM
+167 SSANQGDTVTM
-178 TVNTVAGY
+178 TVNTVSGY
-186 KIKSVS
+186 KIKSVAYS
-192 QNNYV
+192 NSLGY
-197 GNITNGYYSY
+197 ITGGYYSY

-218 PSSDTSFTINT
+218 EARDTYFTINT
-229 EAAGAY
+229 EATGAY

-246 GSVSIKNGIEKANRG
+246 GSVSIKNGIEKANYG
-261 DTVTFTVKPGYQY
+261 DTVTFTVRPAYQY

-280 VYTNDGYRSDVQV
+280 VYTNDSYRQSIQV
-293 NRDKY
+293 TRDKY

-306 MPAANV
+306 MPAAGV

-323 TVSVDADSHGTVSVE
+323 TISVDGGSHGSVSIE

-344 NAYYGIKNEYV
+344 NSYYGIRNEYV
-355 YINTDPNTGYKV
+355 YIDATPNTGYKV

-378 SIKVYETSTSGRYY
+378 SIKVYESSTANRYY
-392 FTMPDCN
+392 FTMPDSN
-399 VTVKVEFTPRT
+399 VTVNVEFTPRV
-410 MTNPFT
+410 MSNPFT
-416 DVRSTDWFY
+416 DVKSTDWFY

-463 AGQPVVTGTSFSD
+463 AGEPVVTGTSFSD
-476 VSSSSYYYYA
+476 VSSSAYYYYA

-497 GVGNN
+497 GLGNN
-502 KFAPDQAITREQFAV
+502 MFGPDQAITREQFAV

-525 CGYSTSASSMLTG
+525 CGYSTSANSTLVG

-566 RANLSPQGQTT
+566 RANLNPQGQTT

-587 FEENVAK
+587 FQENVAK

>member
-11 VLVMAAAL
+11 VLVMAATL
-19 LPTAAFAGN
+19 LPTGAFAL
-28 TTQVTLPDY
+28 QVELPEY
-37 LEPWRDYY
+37 LEPWRPVY

-52 YTDSYGI
+52 YTDSYGY
-59 YELNAT
+59 YEIT
-65 FDSTQGDVNYPR
+65 PSYDSTKGSVTLSRN
-77 RANPGEMVSVWI
+77 RANYDDTVLVQI
-89 YPANGYKINQVFVK
+89 YPANGYRINTVFVT
-103 LDEYGVEWTSYGNAS
+103 DNYGVRNYNDSS
-118 AIQFYMPSHNVDISV
+118 MIQFTCRGDTVVEV
-133 SFTPVGTGMYELG
+133 SFIEVGTGMYELG

-157 SFTDSNGYSI
+157 SFTDSRGYAI
-167 SSANAGDRVTM
+167 SSANEGDIVTM
-178 TVNTVAGY
+178 TVNTVSGY
-186 KIKSVS
+186 KIKSVAY
-192 QNNYV
+192 NNSLGY
-197 GNITNGYYSY
+197 ITGGYYSY

-218 PSSDTSFTINT
+218 EDRDTYFTINT
-229 EAAGAY
+229 EATGNY
-235 SISVSSANSYY
+235 TISVSNANSYY
-246 GSVSIKNGIEKANRG
+246 GSVSIKNGIEKANYG
-261 DTVTFTVKPGYQY
+261 DTVTFTVRPAYQY
-274 ILKSVS
+274 LLKSVS
-280 VYTNDGYRSDVQV
+280 VYTNDSYRQSIQV
-293 NRDKY
+293 TRDKY

-306 MPAANV
+306 MPNASV

-323 TVSVDADSHGTVSVE
+323 TISVDGGSHGSVSIE

-344 NAYYGIKNEYV
+344 NSYYGIRNEYV
-355 YINTDPNTGYKV
+355 YIDATPNTGYKV
-367 KSVTVYDKYND
+367 KSVTVVDKYND
-378 SIKVYETSTSGRYY
+378 SIKVYESSTANRYY
-392 FTMPDCN
+392 FTMPDSN
-399 VTVKVEFTPRT
+399 VTVNVEFTPRV
-410 MTNPFT
+410 MSNPFT

-476 VSSSSYYYYA
+476 VSSSAYYYYA

-497 GVGNN
+497 GLGNN
-502 KFAPDQAITREQFAV
+502 MFGPDQAITREQFAV

-525 CGYSTSASSMLTG
+525 CGYSTSANSTLVG

-566 RANLSPQGQTT
+566 RANLNPQGQTT

-587 FEENVAK
+587 FQENVAK

>member
-11 VLVMAAAL
+11 VLVMAATL
-19 LPTAAFAGN
+19 LPTGAFAL
-28 TTQVTLPDY
+28 QVELPPY
-37 LEPWRDYY
+37 LEPWRPVY

-52 YTDSYGI
+52 YTDSYGY
-59 YELNAT
+59 YEIT
-65 FDSTQGDVNYPR
+65 PSCDSTKGSVTLSRN
-77 RANPGEMVSVWI
+77 RANYGDNVTVQI
-89 YPANGYKINQVFVK
+89 YPAAGYRINTVFVQ
-103 LDEYGVEWTSYGNAS
+103 DYEGVRNYGDAYM
-118 AIQFYMPSHNVDISV
+118 IQFDCRGDTVVEV
-133 SFTPVGTGMYELG
+133 SFIEVGTGMYELG

-157 SFTDSNGYSI
+157 SFTDSRGYAI
-167 SSANAGDRVTM
+167 SSANQGDTVTM
-178 TVNTVAGY
+178 TVNTVSGY
-186 KIKSVS
+186 KIKSVAYS
-192 QNNYV
+192 NSLGY
-197 GNITNGYYSY
+197 ITGGYYSY

-218 PSSDTSFTINT
+218 EARDTYFTINT
-229 EAAGAY
+229 EATGAY

-246 GSVSIKNGIEKANRG
+246 GSVSIKNGIEKANYG
-261 DTVTFTVKPGYQY
+261 DTVTFTVKPAYQY
-274 ILKSVS
+274 LLKSVS
-280 VYTNDGYRSDVQV
+280 VYTNDSYRQSIQV
-293 NRDKY
+293 TRDKY

-306 MPAANV
+306 MPNASV

-323 TVSVDADSHGTVSVE
+323 TISVDGGSHGSVSIE

-344 NAYYGIKNEYV
+344 NSYYGIRNEYV
-355 YINTDPNTGYKV
+355 YIDATPNTGYKV
-367 KSVTVYDKYND
+367 KSVTVVDKYND
-378 SIKVYETSTSGRYY
+378 SIKVYESSTANRYY
-392 FTMPDCN
+392 FTMPDSN
-399 VTVKVEFTPRT
+399 VTVNVEFTPRV
-410 MTNPFT
+410 MSNPFT

-476 VSSSSYYYYA
+476 VSSSAYYYYA

-497 GVGNN
+497 GLGNN
-502 KFAPDQAITREQFAV
+502 MFGPDQAITREQFAV

-525 CGYSTSASSMLTG
+525 CGYSTSANSTLVG

-566 RANLSPQGQTT
+566 RANLNPQGQTT

-587 FEENVAK
+587 FQENVAK

>member
-11 VLVMAAAL
+11 VLVMAATL
-19 LPTAAFAGN
+19 LPTGAFAL
-28 TTQVTLPDY
+28 QVELPPY
-37 LEPWRDYY
+37 LEPWRPVY

-52 YTDSYGI
+52 YTDSYGY
-59 YELNAT
+59 YEIT
-65 FDSTQGDVNYPR
+65 PSCDSTKGSVTLSRN
-77 RANPGEMVSVWI
+77 RANYGDNVTVQI
-89 YPANGYKINQVFVK
+89 YPAAGYRINTVFVQD
-103 LDEYGVEWTSYGNAS
+103 DEGVRNYGDAYM
-118 AIQFYMPSHNVDISV
+118 IQFDCRGDTVVEV
-133 SFTPVGTGMYELG
+133 SFIEVGTGMYELG

-157 SFTDSNGYSI
+157 SFTDYRGYAI
-167 SSANAGDRVTM
+167 SSANEGDIVTM
-178 TVNTVAGY
+178 TVNTVSGY
-186 KIKSVS
+186 KIKSVAY
-192 QNNYV
+192 NNSLGY
-197 GNITNGYYSY
+197 ITGGYYSY

-218 PSSDTSFTINT
+218 EDRDTYFTINT
-229 EAAGAY
+229 EATGNY
-235 SISVSSANSYY
+235 TISVSNANSYY
-246 GSVSIKNGIEKANRG
+246 GSVSIKNGIEKANYG
-261 DTVTFTVKPGYQY
+261 DTVTFTVRPAYQY
-274 ILKSVS
+274 LLKSVS
-280 VYTNDGYRSDVQV
+280 VYTNDSYRQSIQV
-293 NRDKY
+293 TRDKY

-306 MPAANV
+306 MPAAGV

-323 TVSVDADSHGTVSVE
+323 TISVDGGSHGSVSIE
-338 AEPAGT
+338 AEPAGI
-344 NAYYGIKNEYV
+344 NSYYGIRNEYV
-355 YINTDPNTGYKV
+355 YIDATPNTGYKV
-367 KSVTVYDKYND
+367 KSVTVVDKYND
-378 SIKVYETSTSGRYY
+378 SIKVYESSTANRYY
-392 FTMPDCN
+392 FTMPDSN
-399 VTVKVEFTPRT
+399 VTVNVEFTPRV
-410 MTNPFT
+410 MSNPFT

-476 VSSSSYYYYA
+476 VSSSAYYYYA

-497 GVGNN
+497 GLGNN
-502 KFAPDQAITREQFAV
+502 MFGPDQAITREQFAV

-525 CGYSTSASSMLTG
+525 CGYSTSANSTLVG

-566 RANLSPQGQTT
+566 RANLNPQGQTT

-587 FEENVAK
+587 FQENVAK

>member
-11 VLVMAAAL
+11 VLVMAATL
-19 LPTAAFAGN
+19 LPTGAFAL
-28 TTQVTLPDY
+28 QVELPEY
-37 LEPWRDYY
+37 LEPWRDIY
-45 TIDNYDP
+45 TPDNYDP
-52 YTDSYGI
+52 YTDSYGY
-59 YELNAT
+59 YEIT
-65 FDSTQGDVNYPR
+65 PSYDSTKGSVTLSRN
-77 RANPGEMVSVWI
+77 RANYKEDVVVQI
-89 YPANGYKINQVFVK
+89 YPANGYRINTVFVI
-103 LDEYGVEWTSYGNAS
+103 DNFGVRNFNDSS
-118 AIQFYMPSHNVDISV
+118 MIQFTCRGDTTVEV
-133 SFTPVGTGMYELG
+133 SFTEYGTGMYELG

-157 SFTDSNGYSI
+157 SFTDSRGYAI
-167 SSANAGDRVTM
+167 SSANQGDTVTM
-178 TVNTVAGY
+178 TVNTVSGY
-186 KIKSVS
+186 KIKSVAY
-192 QNNYV
+192 NNSLGY
-197 GNITNGYYSY
+197 ITGGYYSY

-218 PSSDTSFTINT
+218 EARDTYFTINT
-229 EAAGAY
+229 EATGAY

-246 GSVSIKNGIEKANRG
+246 GSVSIKNGIEKANYG
-261 DTVTFTVKPGYQY
+261 DTVTFTVRPAYQY

-280 VYTNDGYRSDVQV
+280 VYTNDSYRQSIQV
-293 NRDKY
+293 TRDKY

-306 MPAANV
+306 MPNAGV

-323 TVSVDADSHGTVSVE
+323 TISVDGGSHGSVSIE

-344 NAYYGIKNEYV
+344 NSYYGIRNEYV
-355 YINTDPNTGYKV
+355 YIDATPNTGYKV
-367 KSVTVYDKYND
+367 KSVTVVDKYND
-378 SIKVYETSTSGRYY
+378 SIKVYESSTANRYY
-392 FTMPDCN
+392 FTMPDSN
-399 VTVKVEFTPRT
+399 VTVNVEFTPRV
-410 MTNPFT
+410 MSNPFT

-476 VSSSSYYYYA
+476 VSSSAYYYYA

-497 GVGNN
+497 GLGNN
-502 KFAPDQAITREQFAV
+502 MFGPDQAITREQFAV

-525 CGYSTSASSMLTG
+525 CGYSTSANSTLVG

-566 RANLSPQGQTT
+566 RANLNPQGQTT

-587 FEENVAK
+587 FQENVAK

>member
-11 VLVMAAAL
+11 VLVMAATL
-19 LPTAAFAGN
+19 LPTGAFAL
-28 TTQVTLPDY
+28 QVELPEY
-37 LEPWRDYY
+37 LEPWRPVY

-52 YTDSYGI
+52 YTDSYGY
-59 YELNAT
+59 YEIT
-65 FDSTQGDVNYPR
+65 PSCDSTKGSVTLSRN
-77 RANPGEMVSVWI
+77 RANYGDNVTVQI
-89 YPANGYKINQVFVK
+89 YPAAGYRINTVFVQ
-103 LDEYGVEWTSYGNAS
+103 DYEGVRNYGDAYM
-118 AIQFYMPSHNVDISV
+118 IQFDCRGDTVVEV
-133 SFTPVGTGMYELG
+133 SFIEVGTGMYELG

-157 SFTDSNGYSI
+157 SFTDSRGYAI
-167 SSANAGDRVTM
+167 SSANEGDIVTM
-178 TVNTVAGY
+178 TVNTVSGY
-186 KIKSVS
+186 KIKSVAY
-192 QNNYV
+192 NNSLGY
-197 GNITNGYYSY
+197 ITGGYYSY

-218 PSSDTSFTINT
+218 EDRDTYFTINT
-229 EAAGAY
+229 EATGNY
-235 SISVSSANSYY
+235 TISVSNANSYY
-246 GSVSIKNGIEKANRG
+246 GSVSIKNGIEKANYG
-261 DTVTFTVKPGYQY
+261 DTVTFTVRPAYQY
-274 ILKSVS
+274 LLKSVS
-280 VYTNDGYRSDVQV
+280 VYTNDSYRQSIQV
-293 NRDKY
+293 TRDKY

-306 MPAANV
+306 MPNASV

-323 TVSVDADSHGTVSVE
+323 TISVDGGSHGSVSIE
-338 AEPAGT
+338 AEPAGI
-344 NAYYGIKNEYV
+344 NSYYGIRNEYV
-355 YINTDPNTGYKV
+355 YIDATPNTGYKV
-367 KSVTVYDKYND
+367 KSVTVVDKYND
-378 SIKVYETSTSGRYY
+378 SIKVYESSTANRYY
-392 FTMPDCN
+392 FTMPDSN
-399 VTVKVEFTPRT
+399 VTVNVEFTPRV
-410 MTNPFT
+410 MSNPFT

-476 VSSSSYYYYA
+476 VSSSAYYYYA

-497 GVGNN
+497 GLGNN
-502 KFAPDQAITREQFAV
+502 MFGPDQAITREQFAV

-525 CGYSTSASSMLTG
+525 CGYSTSANSTLVG

-566 RANLSPQGQTT
+566 RANLNPQGQTT

-587 FEENVAK
+587 FQENVAK

>member
-11 VLVMAAAL
+11 VLVMAATL
-19 LPTAAFAGN
+19 LPTGAFAQ
-28 TTQVTLPDY
+28 QVELPEY
-37 LEPWRDYY
+37 LEPWRDIY
-45 TIDNYDP
+45 TPDNYDP
-52 YTDSYGI
+52 YTDSYGY
-59 YELNAT
+59 YEIT
-65 FDSTQGDVNYPR
+65 PSYDSTKGSVTLSRN
-77 RANPGEMVSVWI
+77 RANYEEDVVVQI
-89 YPANGYKINQVFVK
+89 YPANGYRINTVFVI
-103 LDEYGVEWTSYGNAS
+103 DNFGVRNFNDSS
-118 AIQFYMPSHNVDISV
+118 MIQFTCRGDTTVEV
-133 SFTPVGTGMYELG
+133 SFTEYGTGMYELG

-157 SFTDSNGYSI
+157 SFTDSRGYAI
-167 SSANAGDRVTM
+167 SSANQGDTVTM
-178 TVNTVAGY
+178 TVNTVSGY
-186 KIKSVS
+186 KIKSVAY
-192 QNNYV
+192 NNSLGY
-197 GNITNGYYSY
+197 ITGGYYSY

-218 PSSDTSFTINT
+218 EARDTYFTINT
-229 EAAGAY
+229 EATGNY
-235 SISVSSANSYY
+235 TISVSNANSYY
-246 GSVSIKNGIEKANRG
+246 GSVSIKNGIEKANYG
-261 DTVTFTVKPGYQY
+261 DTVTFTVRPAYQY

-280 VYTNDGYRSDVQV
+280 VYTNDSYRQSIQV
-293 NRDKY
+293 TRDKY

-306 MPAANV
+306 MPAAGV

-323 TVSVDADSHGTVSVE
+323 TISVDGGSHGSVSIE
-338 AEPAGT
+338 AEPAGI
-344 NAYYGIKNEYV
+344 NSYYGIRNEYV
-355 YINTDPNTGYKV
+355 YIDATPNTGYKV
-367 KSVTVYDKYND
+367 KSVTVVDKYND
-378 SIKVYETSTSGRYY
+378 SIKVYESSTANRYY
-392 FTMPDCN
+392 FTMPDSN
-399 VTVKVEFTPRT
+399 VTVNVEFTPRV
-410 MTNPFT
+410 MSNPFT

-476 VSSSSYYYYA
+476 VSSSAYYYYA

-497 GVGNN
+497 GLGNN
-502 KFAPDQAITREQFAV
+502 MFGPDQAITREQFAV

-525 CGYSTSASSMLTG
+525 CGYSTSANSTLVG

-566 RANLSPQGQTT
+566 RANLNPQGQTT

-587 FEENVAK
+587 FQENVAK

>member
-11 VLVMAAAL
+11 VLVMAATL
-19 LPTAAFAGN
+19 LPTGAFAL
-28 TTQVTLPDY
+28 QVELPPY
-37 LEPWRDYY
+37 LEPWRPVY

-52 YTDSYGI
+52 YTDSYGY
-59 YELNAT
+59 YEIT
-65 FDSTQGDVNYPR
+65 PSYDSTKGSVTLSRN
-77 RANPGEMVSVWI
+77 RANYEEDVVVQI
-89 YPANGYKINQVFVK
+89 YPANGYRINTVFVI
-103 LDEYGVEWTSYGNAS
+103 DNFGVRNFNDSS
-118 AIQFYMPSHNVDISV
+118 MIQFTCRGDTTVEV
-133 SFTPVGTGMYELG
+133 SFTEYGTGMYELG

-157 SFTDSNGYSI
+157 SFTDYRGYAI
-167 SSANAGDRVTM
+167 SSANEGDIVNM
-178 TVNTVAGY
+178 TVNTVSGY
-186 KIKSVS
+186 KIKSVT

-207 DSTQFSYTFTM
+207 DSTQFTYQFKM
-218 PSSDTSFTINT
+218 PASDTSFTINT
-229 EAAGAY
+229 EATGNY
-235 SISVSSANSYY
+235 TISVSNANSYY
-246 GSVSIKNGIEKANRG
+246 GSVSIKNGIEKANYG
-261 DTVTFTVKPGYQY
+261 DTVTFTVRPAYQY

-280 VYTNDGYRSDVQV
+280 VYTNDSYRQSIQV
-293 NRDKY
+293 TRDKY

-306 MPAANV
+306 MPAAGV

-323 TVSVDADSHGTVSVE
+323 TISVDGGSHGSVSIE
-338 AEPAGT
+338 AEPAGI
-344 NAYYGIKNEYV
+344 NSYYGIRNEYV
-355 YINTDPNTGYKV
+355 YIDATPNTGYKV
-367 KSVTVYDKYND
+367 KSVTVVDKYND
-378 SIKVYETSTSGRYY
+378 SIKVYESSTANRYY
-392 FTMPDCN
+392 FTMPDSN
-399 VTVKVEFTPRT
+399 VTVNVEFTPRV
-410 MTNPFT
+410 MSNPFT

-497 GVGNN
+497 GLGNN
-502 KFAPDQAITREQFAV
+502 MFGPDQAITREQFAV

-525 CGYSTSASSMLTG
+525 CGYSTSANSTLVG

-566 RANLSPQGQTT
+566 RANLNPQGQTT

-587 FEENVAK
+587 FQENVAK

>member
-11 VLVMAAAL
+11 VLVMAATL
-19 LPTAAFAGN
+19 FPTGAFAL
-28 TTQVTLPDY
+28 QVELPSY
-37 LEPWRDYY
+37 LEPWRDIY
-45 TIDNYDP
+45 TPDNYDP
-52 YTDSYGI
+52 YTDSYGY
-59 YELNAT
+59 YEIT
-65 FDSTQGDVNYPR
+65 PSYDSTKGSVTLSRN
-77 RANPGEMVSVWI
+77 RANYDEDVVVQI
-89 YPANGYKINQVFVK
+89 YPANGYRINTVFVI
-103 LDEYGVEWTSYGNAS
+103 DNYGVRNYNDSS
-118 AIQFYMPSHNVDISV
+118 MIQFTCRGDTTVEV
-133 SFTPVGTGMYELG
+133 SFTEYGYGMYELG
-146 YVDYPDNTVRV
+146 YIDYPDNTVSV
-157 SFTDSNGYSI
+157 SFTDARGYSI
-167 SSANAGDRVTM
+167 GSANAGDIVNM
-178 TVNTVAGY
+178 TVNAKSGY

-192 QNNYV
+192 YSNYL

-207 DSTQFSYTFTM
+207 DSTRFTYQFTM
-218 PSSDTSFTINT
+218 PASDTYFTINT
-229 EAAGAY
+229 EATGNY
-235 SISVSSANSYY
+235 TISVSNANSYY
-246 GSVSIKNGIEKANRG
+246 GSVSIKNGIEKANYG
-261 DTVTFTVKPGYQY
+261 DTVTFTVRPAYQY

-280 VYTNDGYRSDVQV
+280 VYTNDSYRQSIQV
-293 NRDKY
+293 TRDKY

-306 MPAANV
+306 MPAAGV

-323 TVSVDADSHGTVSVE
+323 TISVDGGSHGSVSIE

-344 NAYYGIKNEYV
+344 NSYYGIRNEYV
-355 YINTDPNTGYKV
+355 YIDATPNTGYKV
-367 KSVTVYDKYND
+367 KSVTVVDKYND
-378 SIKVYETSTSGRYY
+378 SIKVYESSTANRYY
-392 FTMPDCN
+392 FTMPDSN
-399 VTVKVEFTPRT
+399 VTVNVEFTPRV
-410 MTNPFT
+410 MSNPFT
-416 DVRSTDWFY
+416 DVKSTDWFY

-463 AGQPVVTGTSFSD
+463 AGEPVVTGTSFSD

-497 GVGNN
+497 GLGNN
-502 KFAPDQAITREQFAV
+502 MFGPDQAITREQFAV

-525 CGYSTSASSMLTG
+525 CGYSTSANSTLVG

-566 RANLSPQGQTT
+566 RANLNPQGQTT

-587 FEENVAK
+587 FQENVAK

>member
-11 VLVMAAAL
+11 VLVMAATL
-19 LPTAAFAGN
+19 LPTGAFAL
-28 TTQVTLPDY
+28 QVELPPY
-37 LEPWRDYY
+37 LEPWRPVY

-52 YTDSYGI
+52 YTDSYGY
-59 YELNAT
+59 YEIT
-65 FDSTQGDVNYPR
+65 PSCDSTKGSVTLSRN
-77 RANPGEMVSVWI
+77 RANYGDNVTVQI
-89 YPANGYKINQVFVK
+89 YPAAGYRINTVFVQ
-103 LDEYGVEWTSYGNAS
+103 DYEGVRNYGDAYM
-118 AIQFYMPSHNVDISV
+118 IQFDCRGDTVVEV
-133 SFTPVGTGMYELG
+133 SFIEVGTGMYELG

-157 SFTDSNGYSI
+157 SFTDSRGYAI
-167 SSANAGDRVTM
+167 SSANEGDIVTM
-178 TVNTVAGY
+178 TVNTVSGY
-186 KIKSVS
+186 KIKSVAY
-192 QNNYV
+192 NNSLGY
-197 GNITNGYYSY
+197 ITGGYYSY
-207 DSTQFSYTFTM
+207 DSTQFTYQFAM
-218 PSSDTSFTINT
+218 PASNTYFTINT
-229 EAAGAY
+229 EATGNY
-235 SISVSSANSYY
+235 TISVSNANSYY
-246 GSVSIKNGIEKANRG
+246 GSVSIKNGIEKANYG
-261 DTVTFTVKPGYQY
+261 DTVTFTVRPAYQY

-280 VYTNDGYRSDVQV
+280 VYTNDSYRQSIQV
-293 NRDKY
+293 TRDKY

-306 MPAANV
+306 MPNASV

-323 TVSVDADSHGTVSVE
+323 TISVDGGSHGSVSIE

-344 NAYYGIKNEYV
+344 NSYYGIRNEYV
-355 YINTDPNTGYKV
+355 YIDATPNTGYKV
-367 KSVTVYDKYND
+367 KSVTVVDKYND
-378 SIKVYETSTSGRYY
+378 SIKVYESSTANRYY
-392 FTMPDCN
+392 FTMPDSN
-399 VTVKVEFTPRT
+399 VTVNVEFTPRV
-410 MTNPFT
+410 MSNPFT

-463 AGQPVVTGTSFSD
+463 AGEPVVTGTSFSD
-476 VSSSSYYYYA
+476 VSSSAYYYYA

-497 GVGNN
+497 GLGNN
-502 KFAPDQAITREQFAV
+502 MFGPDQAITREQFAV

-525 CGYSTSASSMLTG
+525 CGYSTSANSTLVG

-566 RANLSPQGQTT
+566 RANLNPQGQTT

-587 FEENVAK
+587 FQENVAK

>member
-11 VLVMAAAL
+11 VLVMAATL
-19 LPTAAFAGN
+19 LPTGAFAL
-28 TTQVTLPDY
+28 QVELPEY
-37 LEPWRDYY
+37 LEPWRDIY
-45 TIDNYDP
+45 TPDNYDP
-52 YTDSYGI
+52 YTDSYGY
-59 YELNAT
+59 YEIT
-65 FDSTQGDVNYPR
+65 PSYDSTKGSVTLSRN
-77 RANPGEMVSVWI
+77 RANYEEDVVVQI
-89 YPANGYKINQVFVK
+89 YPANGYRINTVFVI
-103 LDEYGVEWTSYGNAS
+103 DNFGVRNFNDSS
-118 AIQFYMPSHNVDISV
+118 MIQFTCRGDTTVEV
-133 SFTPVGTGMYELG
+133 SFTEYGTGMYELG

-157 SFTDSNGYSI
+157 SFTDSRGYAI
-167 SSANAGDRVTM
+167 SSANEGDIVTM
-178 TVNTVAGY
+178 TVNTVSGY
-186 KIKSVS
+186 KIKSVAY
-192 QNNYV
+192 NNSLGY
-197 GNITNGYYSY
+197 ITGGYYSY

-218 PSSDTSFTINT
+218 EDRDTYFTINT
-229 EAAGAY
+229 EATGNY
-235 SISVSSANSYY
+235 TISVSNANSYY
-246 GSVSIKNGIEKANRG
+246 GSVSIKNGIEKANYG
-261 DTVTFTVKPGYQY
+261 DTVTFTVRPAYQY
-274 ILKSVS
+274 LLKSVS
-280 VYTNDGYRSDVQV
+280 VYTNDSYRQSIQV
-293 NRDKY
+293 TRDKY

-306 MPAANV
+306 MPNASV

-323 TVSVDADSHGTVSVE
+323 TISVDGGSHGSVSIE

-344 NAYYGIKNEYV
+344 NSYYGIRNEYV
-355 YINTDPNTGYKV
+355 YIDATPNTGYKV
-367 KSVTVYDKYND
+367 KSVTVVDKYND
-378 SIKVYETSTSGRYY
+378 SIKVYESSTANRYY
-392 FTMPDCN
+392 FTMPDSN
-399 VTVKVEFTPRT
+399 VTVNVEFTPRV
-410 MTNPFT
+410 MSNPFT

-476 VSSSSYYYYA
+476 VSSSAYYYYA

-497 GVGNN
+497 GLGNN
-502 KFAPDQAITREQFAV
+502 MFGPDQAITREQFAV

-525 CGYSTSASSMLTG
+525 CGYSTSANSTLVG

-566 RANLSPQGQTT
+566 RANLNPQGQTT

-587 FEENVAK
+587 FQENVAK

>member
-11 VLVMAAAL
+11 VLVMAATL
-19 LPTAAFAGN
+19 LPTGAFAL
-28 TTQVTLPDY
+28 QVELPEY
-37 LEPWRDYY
+37 LEPWRPVY

-52 YTDSYGI
+52 YTDSYGY
-59 YELNAT
+59 YEIT
-65 FDSTQGDVNYPR
+65 PSCDSTKGSVTLSRN
-77 RANPGEMVSVWI
+77 RANYGDNVTVQI
-89 YPANGYKINQVFVK
+89 YPAAGYRINTVFVQ
-103 LDEYGVEWTSYGNAS
+103 DYEGVRNYGDAYM
-118 AIQFYMPSHNVDISV
+118 IQFDCRGDTVVEV
-133 SFTPVGTGMYELG
+133 SFIEVGTGMYELG

-157 SFTDSNGYSI
+157 SFTDSRGYAI
-167 SSANAGDRVTM
+167 SSANEGDIVTM
-178 TVNTVAGY
+178 TVNTVSGY
-186 KIKSVS
+186 KIKSVAY
-192 QNNYV
+192 NNSLGY
-197 GNITNGYYSY
+197 ITGGYYSY

-218 PSSDTSFTINT
+218 EDRDTYFTINT
-229 EAAGAY
+229 EATGNY
-235 SISVSSANSYY
+235 TISVSNANSYY
-246 GSVSIKNGIEKANRG
+246 GSVSIKNGIEKANYG
-261 DTVTFTVKPGYQY
+261 DTVTFTVRPAYQY
-274 ILKSVS
+274 LLKSVS
-280 VYTNDGYRSDVQV
+280 VYTNDSYRQSIQV
-293 NRDKY
+293 TRDKY

-306 MPAANV
+306 MPNASV

-323 TVSVDADSHGTVSVE
+323 TISVDGGSHGSVSIE

-344 NAYYGIKNEYV
+344 NSYYGIRNEYV
-355 YINTDPNTGYKV
+355 YIDATPNTGYKV
-367 KSVTVYDKYND
+367 KSVTVVDKYND
-378 SIKVYETSTSGRYY
+378 SIKVYESSTANRYY
-392 FTMPDCN
+392 FTMPDSN
-399 VTVKVEFTPRT
+399 VTVNVEFTPRV
-410 MTNPFT
+410 MSNPFT

-497 GVGNN
+497 GLGNN
-502 KFAPDQAITREQFAV
+502 MFGPDQAITREQFAV

-525 CGYSTSASSMLTG
+525 CGYSTSANSTLVG

-566 RANLSPQGQTT
+566 RANLNPQGQTT

-587 FEENVAK
+587 FQENVAK

>member
-11 VLVMAAAL
+11 VLVMAATL
-19 LPTAAFAGN
+19 LPTGAFAL
-28 TTQVTLPDY
+28 QVELPPY
-37 LEPWRDYY
+37 LEPWRPVY

-52 YTDSYGI
+52 YTDSYGY
-59 YELNAT
+59 YEIT
-65 FDSTQGDVNYPR
+65 PSCDSTKGSVTLSRN
-77 RANPGEMVSVWI
+77 RANYGDNVTVQI
-89 YPANGYKINQVFVK
+89 YPAAGYRINTVFVQ
-103 LDEYGVEWTSYGNAS
+103 DSEGVRNYGDAYM
-118 AIQFYMPSHNVDISV
+118 IQFDCRGDTVVEV
-133 SFTPVGTGMYELG
+133 SFIEVGTGMYELG

-157 SFTDSNGYSI
+157 SFTDSRGYAI
-167 SSANAGDRVTM
+167 SSANQGDTVTM
-178 TVNTVAGY
+178 TVNTVSGY
-186 KIKSVS
+186 KIKSVAYS
-192 QNNYV
+192 NSLGY
-197 GNITNGYYSY
+197 ITGGYYSY

-218 PSSDTSFTINT
+218 EDRDTYFTINT
-229 EAAGAY
+229 EATGNY
-235 SISVSSANSYY
+235 TISVSNANSYY
-246 GSVSIKNGIEKANRG
+246 GSVSIKNGIEKANYG
-261 DTVTFTVKPGYQY
+261 DTVTFTVRPAYQY
-274 ILKSVS
+274 LLKSVS
-280 VYTNDGYRSDVQV
+280 VYTNDSYRQSIQV
-293 NRDKY
+293 TRDKY

-306 MPAANV
+306 MPNASV

-323 TVSVDADSHGTVSVE
+323 TISVDGGSHGSVSIE

-344 NAYYGIKNEYV
+344 NSYYGIRNEYV
-355 YINTDPNTGYKV
+355 YIDATPNTGYKV
-367 KSVTVYDKYND
+367 KSVTVVDKYND
-378 SIKVYETSTSGRYY
+378 SIKVYESSTANRYY
-392 FTMPDCN
+392 FTMPDSN
-399 VTVKVEFTPRT
+399 VTVNVEFTPRV
-410 MTNPFT
+410 MSNPFT

-463 AGQPVVTGTSFSD
+463 AGEPVVTGTSFSD

-497 GVGNN
+497 GLGNN
-502 KFAPDQAITREQFAV
+502 MFGPDQAITREQFAV

-525 CGYSTSASSMLTG
+525 CGYSTSANSTLVG

-566 RANLSPQGQTT
+566 RANLNPQGQTT

-587 FEENVAK
+587 FQENVAK

>member
-11 VLVMAAAL
+11 VLVMAATL
-19 LPTAAFAGN
+19 LPTGAFAL
-28 TTQVTLPDY
+28 QVELPPY
-37 LEPWRDYY
+37 LEPWRPVY

-52 YTDSYGI
+52 YTDSYGY
-59 YELNAT
+59 YEIT
-65 FDSTQGDVNYPR
+65 PSCDSTKGSVTLSRN
-77 RANPGEMVSVWI
+77 RANYGDNVTVQI
-89 YPANGYKINQVFVK
+89 YPAAGYRINTVFVQ
-103 LDEYGVEWTSYGNAS
+103 DYEGVRNYGDAYM
-118 AIQFYMPSHNVDISV
+118 IQFDCRGDTVVEV
-133 SFTPVGTGMYELG
+133 SFIEVGTGMYELG

-157 SFTDSNGYSI
+157 SFTDSRGYAI
-167 SSANAGDRVTM
+167 SSANQGDTVTM
-178 TVNTVAGY
+178 TVNTVSGY
-186 KIKSVS
+186 KIKSVAYS
-192 QNNYV
+192 NSLGY
-197 GNITNGYYSY
+197 ITGGYYSY

-218 PSSDTSFTINT
+218 EARDTYFTINT
-229 EAAGAY
+229 EATGAY

-246 GSVSIKNGIEKANRG
+246 GSVSIKNGIEKANYG
-261 DTVTFTVKPGYQY
+261 DTVTFTVRPAYQY

-280 VYTNDGYRSDVQV
+280 VYTNDSYRQSIQV
-293 NRDKY
+293 TRDKY

-306 MPAANV
+306 MPNASV

-323 TVSVDADSHGTVSVE
+323 TISVDGGSHGSVSIE

-344 NAYYGIKNEYV
+344 NSYYGIRNEYV
-355 YINTDPNTGYKV
+355 YIDATPNTGYKV
-367 KSVTVYDKYND
+367 KSVTVVDKYND
-378 SIKVYETSTSGRYY
+378 SIKVYESSTANRYY
-392 FTMPDCN
+392 FTMPDSN
-399 VTVKVEFTPRT
+399 VTVNVEFTPRV
-410 MTNPFT
+410 MSNPFT
-416 DVRSTDWFY
+416 DVKSTDWFY

-476 VSSSSYYYYA
+476 VSSSAYYYYA

-497 GVGNN
+497 GLGNN
-502 KFAPDQAITREQFAV
+502 MFGPDQAITREQFAV

-525 CGYSTSASSMLTG
+525 CGYSTSANSTLVG

-566 RANLSPQGQTT
+566 RANLNPQGQTT

-587 FEENVAK
+587 FQENVAK

>member
-11 VLVMAAAL
+11 VLVMAATL
-19 LPTAAFAGN
+19 LPTGAFAL
-28 TTQVTLPDY
+28 QVELPEY
-37 LEPWRDYY
+37 LEPWRDIY
-45 TIDNYDP
+45 TPDNYDP
-52 YTDSYGI
+52 YTDSYGY
-59 YELNAT
+59 YEIT
-65 FDSTQGDVNYPR
+65 PSYDSTKGSVTLSRN
-77 RANPGEMVSVWI
+77 RANYEEDVVVQI
-89 YPANGYKINQVFVK
+89 YPANGYRINTVFVI
-103 LDEYGVEWTSYGNAS
+103 DNFGVRNFNDSS
-118 AIQFYMPSHNVDISV
+118 MIQFTCRGDTTVEV
-133 SFTPVGTGMYELG
+133 SFTEYGTGMYELG

-157 SFTDSNGYSI
+157 SFTDYRGYAI
-167 SSANAGDRVTM
+167 SSANEGDIVNM
-178 TVNTVAGY
+178 TVNTVSGY
-186 KIKSVS
+186 KIKSVAY
-192 QNNYV
+192 NNSLGY
-197 GNITNGYYSY
+197 ITGGYYSY
-207 DSTQFSYTFTM
+207 DSTQFTYQFTM
-218 PSSDTSFTINT
+218 EDRDTYFTINT
-229 EAAGAY
+229 EATGNY
-235 SISVSSANSYY
+235 TISVSNANSYY
-246 GSVSIKNGIEKANRG
+246 GSVSIKNGIEKANYG
-261 DTVTFTVKPGYQY
+261 DTVTFTVRPAYQY
-274 ILKSVS
+274 LLKSVS
-280 VYTNDGYRSDVQV
+280 VYTNDSYRQSIQV
-293 NRDKY
+293 TRDKY

-306 MPAANV
+306 MPNASV

-323 TVSVDADSHGTVSVE
+323 TISVDGGSHGSVSIE

-344 NAYYGIKNEYV
+344 NSYYGIRNEYV
-355 YINTDPNTGYKV
+355 YIDATPNTGYKV
-367 KSVTVYDKYND
+367 KSVTVVDKYND
-378 SIKVYETSTSGRYY
+378 SIKVYESSTANRYY
-392 FTMPDCN
+392 FTMPDSN
-399 VTVKVEFTPRT
+399 VTVNVEFTPRV
-410 MTNPFT
+410 MSNPFT

-476 VSSSSYYYYA
+476 VSSSAYYYYA

-497 GVGNN
+497 GLGNN
-502 KFAPDQAITREQFAV
+502 MFGPDQAITREQFAV

-525 CGYSTSASSMLTG
+525 CGYSTSANSTLVG

-566 RANLSPQGQTT
+566 RANLNPQGQTT

-587 FEENVAK
+587 FQENVAK

>member
-11 VLVMAAAL
+11 VLVMAATL
-19 LPTAAFAGN
+19 LPTGAFAL
-28 TTQVTLPDY
+28 QVELPPY
-37 LEPWRDYY
+37 LEPWRPVY

-52 YTDSYGI
+52 YTDSYGY
-59 YELNAT
+59 YEIT
-65 FDSTQGDVNYPR
+65 PSCDSTKGSVTLSRN
-77 RANPGEMVSVWI
+77 RANYGDNVTVQI
-89 YPANGYKINQVFVK
+89 YPAAGYRINTVFVQ
-103 LDEYGVEWTSYGNAS
+103 DYEGVRNYGDAYM
-118 AIQFYMPSHNVDISV
+118 IQFDCRGDTVVEV
-133 SFTPVGTGMYELG
+133 SFIEVGTGMYELG

-157 SFTDSNGYSI
+157 SFTDSRGYAI
-167 SSANAGDRVTM
+167 SSANQGDTVTM
-178 TVNTVAGY
+178 TVNTVSGY
-186 KIKSVS
+186 KIKSVAYS
-192 QNNYV
+192 NSLGY
-197 GNITNGYYSY
+197 ITGGYYSY

-218 PSSDTSFTINT
+218 EARDTYFTINT
-229 EAAGAY
+229 EATGAY

-246 GSVSIKNGIEKANRG
+246 GSVSIKNGIEKANYG
-261 DTVTFTVKPGYQY
+261 DTVTFTVRPAYQY

-280 VYTNDGYRSDVQV
+280 VYTNDSYRQSIQV
-293 NRDKY
+293 TRDKY

-306 MPAANV
+306 MPNASV

-323 TVSVDADSHGTVSVE
+323 TISVDGGSHGSVSIE

-344 NAYYGIKNEYV
+344 NSYYGIRNEYV
-355 YINTDPNTGYKV
+355 YIDATPNTGYKV
-367 KSVTVYDKYND
+367 KSVTVVDKYND
-378 SIKVYETSTSGRYY
+378 SIKVYESSTANRYY
-392 FTMPDCN
+392 FTMPDSN
-399 VTVKVEFTPRT
+399 VTVNVEFTPRV
-410 MTNPFT
+410 MSNPFT

-476 VSSSSYYYYA
+476 VSSSAYYYYA

-497 GVGNN
+497 GLGNN
-502 KFAPDQAITREQFAV
+502 MFGPDQAITREQFAV

-525 CGYSTSASSMLTG
+525 CGYSTSANSTLVG

-566 RANLSPQGQTT
+566 RANLNPQGQTT

-587 FEENVAK
+587 FQENVAK